1 MTTENRRIPFEPRAV
16 LAALGLALA
25 LLPSAAN
32 AGLLPRLSSTTHTAG
47 LDDVALAVAR
57 DGNGSLFAVGYSSA
71 TGQGKNIWVSRWNES
86 SLTLVS
92 SMTFNGTAN
101 GNDTAQAVAVQPSG
115 EVFVMGVSS
124 KAGQGPSLWMGKFT
138 NSLAF
143 VSSNTFPISINPG
156 IVYKK
161 GLIVAPG
168 GGNLFLAADTTIAG
182 PGENRILLA
191 EVSPSL
197 AIVSSTTFFSGFNSN
212 FGFAVAHDGANLFV
226 AGSVAPAAL
235 TSNNTFV
242 GKFGSSLVF
251 IASAT
256 VAGAG
261 GNSDELRDVAIGSD
275 GNVYV
280 AGYMNNA
287 GVVADLYVARYS
299 PSLAFLNS
307 TSLPGPGTTNAHAN
321 ALALTNDRV
330 YVAGNMQ
337 AAGQGNNAW
346 LGEFDYSLTL
356 RSSSTLNSGGTNFD
370 ELWGVTLDQSN
381 RKAYA
386 VGTVTDPT
394 PKALIAKYKMPGPG
408 NEFLATVVSTAPASV
423 DGTSLDVPVLYA
435 DLIGYPSPAGL
446 GTFTLNLFGDV
457 PSSLFTAAMW
467 RDNGDGSFSPAS
479 DVFVA
484 SVTFQPPGGGLPARA
499 MLNASGEPAVVS
511 ARYHFAVHFNG
522 VPSGRK
528 VQFGF
533 QLGADFGAS
542 PNDLAL
548 PALSDQILVRQRLF
562 ANPSNGVFNYP
573 APSAGAANSG
583 GLDTG
588 IFVQVGQR
596 VHGEIEAGD
605 TWNVPGAVSAD
616 GSAPTGGLN
625 AGFNRGLLVGRI
637 GSGAWFPMG
646 QSSTITATSA
656 GSLYVAPNDTDYTD
670 NSGYVRA
677 SFEVLPSTI
686 SKRWLGGTLG
696 FETSADINQ
705 NWVGGRPSY
714 GENVAFDSSAYDC
727 DWNLSNVSL
736 ASLSVST
743 AYAGTIRLIQ
753 PPYQNSNRLTV
764 DGDAEIRGGLF
775 SVGKASFSQTNSFAV
790 KGRLVVRDT
799 ATIDLSDGRLELGV
813 GAEVRAGALLRASG
827 TSSIWRMIPSQAWY
841 LRVDQATVNV
851 TATSISL
858 DGVDFVDFINATVL
872 SFDNASI
879 TTNLTST
886 SPYVRFTASSP
897 VAYTF
902 NKWDSGSSSRNPG
915 VNAAGVVAGS
925 TIVFNDSVGIAGT
938 SFGSTKTQDPNGV
951 VRWLPDGGG
960 APGSIGG
967 TLSGPAGSYMV
978 MASTSPNGPS
988 STGLGGGGSTT
999 VSPGGY
1005 SVLSLRAP
1013 GTYYLFAYQ
1022 ESGGN
1027 RIPFT
1032 PAGGFGHPGNMI
1044 SEPVFIPSGGTP
1056 GGINITVEDWGEIG
1070 GSFNNQSNQAGPAL
1084 VETWVGQPNLS
1095 ASTRQARGLANPG
1108 YAILTK
1114 ATSPVTV
1121 FAFIDANGSGAWDV
1135 FEASTSVTG
1144 VNVNP
1149 VSQTFVGNFGIFG
1162 GDAAPGGSVTLAT
1175 SAVHRGAV
1183 GSSGVNAMI
1192 RARLTASGG
1201 SAQLSAL
1208 RLTYQGGPLPNPGS
1222 SFSVWADDGDGL
1234 FNMMYDLQ
1242 RGYAPIFTLGPS
1254 TYTVSFWQPAFLPSG
1269 ASKDFFIALDLG
1281 GSALPPGSTAGILI
1295 ESATSFTLSI
1305 GTFSVTPNFP
1315 VQTGALPIMSLVRA
1329 NETATPD
1336 LQGGAGTGSY
1346 FFPGQMISVISTGS
1360 WRTGPS
1366 DSATGPGGA
1375 PGTTGLNTVLPSAN
1389 LGELIGRTQAGA
1401 SYSSPW
1407 VRIGAS
1413 SAPFPS
1419 PGDGELRLAMNDF
1432 VGAYSDNSGEV
1443 LAGFTASG
1451 SSVGAISGQVF
1462 YSTPVAGTLTVTAR
1476 LNGTTPKNSTS
1487 FGVAASSSYPFW
1499 INSLPPGEY
1508 DLAVAHGSN
1517 SNFGVSVQKVQVQ
1530 AGATSYLDATMYQ
1543 SSGGISG
1550 SIVYGG
1556 VLGQGNFSVGVA
1568 TVTDFTGRV
1577 EFFGGTQ
1584 LAAAGPFSFVGL
1596 PSPATYYLVAYRDGD
1611 WNGKPSGPEP
1621 LGYYGSA
1628 GGGLSTLPA
1637 FLAPIYVPSSGTVS
1651 GINVTLQ
1658 DMGSIEGSVTLQGGA
1673 TGTIVVETGRGVP
1686 GSPGYETENR
1696 VIVPIFGVV
1705 PPAGLPYTLHLL
1717 RPATG
1722 YSVFAF
1728 LDKNF
1733 DGQPSAGEEQM
1744 TALSTVSVPSGGR
1757 ARFDFALNV
1766 LAPPAAP
1773 ASFQA
1778 AASAP
1783 SVRFDWN
1790 LVPGA
1795 AGYQLRRADSSV
1807 FTSLGASVSY
1817 YIDALPANTS
1827 SQIRSITAFNGNG
1840 TSAAAA
1846 LSQAVYTLAAI
1857 PGNPVP
1863 DPVGATSAVVSWSG
1877 ANPAGTVY
1885 ELTRS
1890 TVIAGASA
1898 RVYLGSGTS
1907 VSGPLAPASTYFWTV
1922 RALDGNGLFSAFSGA
1937 GSTVTLPATGP
1948 SLSGGLYYGGA
1959 QTAGGRGFVIEA
1971 STSLATF
1978 YPRASSAALP
1988 GALQQPWYLPVPA
2001 GTYFVRAFVD
2011 LDGNGALQP
2020 GADRGVV
2027 GSSVVAGSPVTGVSF
2042 AVSVDTVPPGPP
2054 AGVVAVPGFN
2064 KITLTWVPPTKNANG
2079 TNLID
2084 LAGYAVFRATSPTAP
2099 FASLTPALLST
2110 GTASFVDGLPIP
2122 GIPNI
2127 YVVRAR
2133 DIGGN
2138 SSAPSGAVSAAPS
2151 SGGSI
2156 SGQIRSFSAAA
2167 AGQYRVRLSLSPS
2180 PSAPSVAE
2188 AAVSSYTFTGLAD
2201 RTYYLRAFRDVN
2213 GNGVEDPLTEPAG
2226 TFGGLNQPFPIAII
2240 NGNAVSGA
2248 DATICDRSPLAPPSV
2263 AGSLSAAGCPA
2274 LDKGPGFVTSLYALS
2289 VGGGVAG
2296 SFGVGT
2302 QVNLAVSTET
2312 LFATDLILL
2321 GPDGNIVARDN
2332 RVGGA
2337 NLSTTLNAP
2346 GIYLAELTSFQS
2358 GVFGSFRLNMRLE
2371 GGYAGVIGG
2380 SVTYTGARTGLVYA
2394 QLYNSPSAQSVPILT
2409 STSSAALPLSYS
2421 FPGLPD
2427 GAYYVRGFRDS
2438 NGNGVRDAGDPS
2450 GQYGVAASSALPV
2463 QVAGGQAVGG
2473 PFHVALAD
2481 PAVGVVRGA
2490 ALYEGTVGGALRVEA
2505 GRPACPGCSSIGE
2518 VVVFT
2523 TVAAGSV
2530 YTLPFVP
2537 AATDYVI
2544 RAFVDANGNGRS
2556 DALESSISTFP
2567 ITVFVN
2573 ATSTISLIVQDGG
2586 FGQAG
2591 AAVVVGTVSYSGTA
2605 AGPVIVG
2612 ISRDP
2617 QFRSVDYLLTLPATG
2632 YFERSGLLGDTTYY
2646 MAGFIDSNLNNSP
2659 DEALGEPANAGS
2671 LASYGGA
2678 VSFDN
2683 PPQIFVAA
2691 TGATGVKLNLSDPP
2705 NGSVQGVVRYAGSA
2719 SASNLIVQAYPAAAT
2734 AGFWKPATQVIPRA
2748 VGVSTYAYTL
2758 SYLSAES
2765 YYVNA
2770 FVDSSN
2776 NGWHDFGEPFGSRPP
2791 VAVSSGA
2798 NAFPV
2803 YGANVEIFDPG
2814 SLGPA
2819 LTAGRIR
2826 GEMIYFGTQAGPL
2839 YVRFFNNPD
2848 RLGAPVYTLRVP
2860 ATGLPAAGSGEF
2872 DFDRPNLP
2880 FETYYLD
2887 AFRDPSDSGVYNPAA
2902 HAFGKINQGQ
2912 AVMLTQERPDRYVFG
2927 GTISDPGQGGSV
2939 NAFTGSF
2946 AAPGGARFDG
2956 GATDLGAIVQV
2967 DSTTSYGPQPIV
2979 LGITAQNGG
2988 VEGWGVRYSSTGVL
3002 LSSAVVS
3009 TGDDLTIGQFAI
3021 GPASI
3026 FLPGRIETPG
3036 TNSSTATL
3044 TEYDSAFAPLNYVE
3058 YANYQGLDGV
3068 TYNGGYIYAA
3078 SRYLPTNEVRALKIN
3093 AGTLAVQFSG
3103 AFSNPVSCSGVCYTR
3118 VQGSVLSPDAQTF
3131 VVYGIVNQQGDED
3144 RGLHFLLK
3152 FDTGMNLISS
3162 KDVTSV
3168 GAPASGGVSMA
3179 LDNSGALY
3187 LAFSSDGDTA
3197 RTYKFDVSGA
3207 AIAQTGSAAYGPIK
3221 VHFSEGLGSIK
3232 LDPATGHLFEVWEST
3247 SGAGDYL
3254 LLRYDQSLN
3263 LVGQRTF
3270 DGFDNAHE
3278 DTGLSL
3284 AVYNSSTVFLTGAV
3298 DNGQNLD
3305 WGTVRLN
3312 GNASGAAS
3320 GAGSPVAITTANAV
3334 NFMSGAATYG
3344 GTLVTSGTVRM
3355 SLTPLYAD
3363 VPIRFA
3369 TAPFGGSSPFLFNN
3383 VPTGVYDVRAFVD
3396 PNGNFRPDEGEP
3408 IGASTLYG
3416 IPFTAGFSSQTPAI
3430 PVQMC
3435 DRRQIAFGVDVVQSF
3450 GASDCT
3456 SPDRP
3461 GAPRRLYTF
3470 RGTRGQPVTIAMKAV
3485 GFYDSYLD
3493 LYGPDGDWLEY
3504 DDDRGGDGNALIS
3517 NFVLPEDGVYTIDAG
3532 AYASGSFGQ
3541 FKLSLSG
3548 SAGALG
3554 GISGRV
3560 NYAGSQ
3566 GGAVVVGLFD
3576 SPAFSSSTSAGGL
3589 VLTSTR
3595 AFAFSNLAVGTTYY
3609 LGAFI
3614 DVNANQVPDAGED
3627 GGVFGLEGVPNPIFL
3642 AAGQIASG
3650 IEIGV
3655 VPSTAAAASA
3665 AYVTGAATYAGTRTG
3680 SLVLEFWSSASFT
3693 GHPVASRVIP
3703 TGVGSYDVAVAGGL
3717 PYYVRAFI
3725 DANGDFALQPDEPRG
3740 VYGPAGQGA
3749 EQVYAPAGQTLVGID
3764 LLLKDPGLAASG
3776 AISGEG
3782 TAVLSSTF
3790 AVSGQQATIIVTY
3803 TAGANGISG
3812 GATGG
3817 QVGFTAPPGFPFPY
3831 NSPAGSSVTVTSAFT
3846 TFGPVTYS
3854 GPSAFVKLTGAGLAA
3869 GQTLTMVWSNVYM
3882 ACQVGAA
3889 TVTVSALKTT
3899 AVATDVPQPLLLGS
3913 PSLAVV
3919 AGPARFVQ
3927 LDEPYFSVKQGELSD
3942 VRRLE
3947 TRDQCGSRASVTA
3960 PLTVDLRSTRFN
3972 GTNFV
3977 PDAEVGVTTS
3987 TVLST
3992 AAAVAVNFAV
4002 GESSKAF
4009 YVLAASTGFKN
4020 LELHYNL
4027 IFDTTFYFGVSAMP
4041 ADALTAVSVSTAS
4054 NGVALSS
4061 AAIGLG
4067 LNGQPNQV
4075 FLNFTLGDPN
4085 QPWHVLVSSLP
4096 FKSGETP
4103 AAVWE
4108 RWGYGQP
4115 NKGEIAWDGRYS
4127 PWINGGV
4134 RVPNGLYYVRVEVG
4148 GGGGVKDDTIRLSV
4162 ALPQFAG
4169 RAFDPG
4175 TVPNPPLSGVNLR
4188 VYGPTGYFTATTL
4201 ADGSYVLP
4209 GLGAGAY
4216 RMNVGRPDYVD
4227 GAIDLTLNTAGA
4239 ATAFISR
4246 TAGLLVSSNASG
4258 GLDLFVSRAPRLIVV
4273 PSLDPSV
4280 AAAVTDQW
4288 GSLQIRPSTAAAQQA
4303 STIYGPMR
4311 LRGGTTTF
4319 DDGGQ
4324 WDSATQQFI
4333 AKTLLGFNVPV
4344 GTYTVLADLSGY
4356 SRSTGSAYVGA
4367 DGARLDL
4374 TPFLPKAV
4382 ITGQVGL
4389 GVGNPAPAP
4398 YGLGV
4403 GISAVALSTD
4413 IASSSLSGGT
4423 FIPAGS
4429 TYAVYSISGF
4439 DPGGYILRANTQG
4452 LSAVTTGPIV
4462 VAGTA
4467 TITGMD
4473 FPDFGAGA
4481 SITGT
4486 ITVAAPN
4493 GSRIWVNAWSPG
4505 SFNFGSTQVY
4515 VNGGAAAYA
4524 LPGLDAG
4531 ATYQLYANVDAE
4543 GEYEAVG
4550 GFPRLVVPPATDN
4563 FTLAAAS
4570 GVIDGLIMLRPGT
4583 SDFNNVTLTVL
4594 TIASLRPDDVG
4605 RTFTEVATAL
4615 PNFSCGGLPASNPS
4629 SSPVAGACVGTVSSA
4644 TFRVTGLN
4652 TQTLDVRFLHKTTG
4666 QSSRHPVSAVNGS
4679 TFSVVS
4685 DLRGSTFA
4693 ISGFLV
4699 NQITDTLFNTNAKIL
4714 ANAPYVAPQN
4724 YPAGLSS
4731 TTARVTA
4738 VRQEI
4743 DSYGVAISTVFNPI
4757 SSRVGFLD
4765 ASGAF
4770 TIPNCPNGVYVVRT
4784 TDLRSCSTCAVI
4796 APSVG
4801 RTVTVS
4807 GADVS
4812 SVTLTVSNGYNVS
4825 GTISLDGGLL
4835 DARVFELRVLNK
4847 RQEVVRSTV
4856 AYLGD
4861 LSLGAMSGS
4870 VDYAFTNLP
4879 AGEFYTLTVRGQ
4891 LFPIKYVGRP
4901 LKFPDPALSPS
4912 GLQSNLTAQ
4921 NVTMQRAAYITGR
4934 LKDGG
4939 TGELISASNAGWLA
4953 PNFAIAATANPWT
4966 EGGYVVAP
4974 SSINNRPI
4982 EGDGYFRVGPLVPD
4996 VSYDLRLAQATW
5008 DPNFLAAGSQNYAP
5022 VTISGLKPTPGE
5034 IRDIGIVSLGQGQS
5048 ITGVVRSTTTGLPL
5062 ANIKVTARPSFGS
5075 EEDLVVQTFSNQLGA
5090 YSLWVSSAVSNQY
5103 NLVAAPRDGNQASD
5117 GLYYGKVE
5125 LTNLNLQTQTSANFL
5140 LTPLSVVVTGQVV
5153 VADAA
5158 TGGALSYPF
5167 GDKRGFPAAA
5177 INLQPVG
5184 VVPENPLGD
5193 IEATTV
5199 EGGLFSIPGL
5209 STGVYKLHATSLG
5222 YAVYNATVSVIG
5234 SSFSIFTGSNT
5245 AVNPITL
5252 TRGATATG
5260 RILKSDGTSP
5270 NSSEVVGVAAANFGA
5285 GEFVVG
5291 SVETDAVAKT
5301 VNAYTISGF
5310 KPGIS
5315 YDIVLLSGSNGQEV
5329 SFPAEGAGVVFT
5341 ASESTT
5347 TKTINL
5353 TYKPAALDCLGTA
5366 KALDA
5371 ARSRFLVQVDC
5382 LKPLRQQ
5389 TAADDDLSTIL
5400 TLSTFTAAGAA
5411 LVSPNGAGVLNNP
5424 SNSTN
5429 RRLLT
5434 ATYTLAPLETRFS
5447 IRIRAYAA
5455 EVDPTTGDNFA
5466 IDKVFDFYAGLD
5478 SSADGRA
5485 TNINGGKV
5493 GMKPSAQDELLG
5505 LDERSGIDLP
5515 PGAFGEGSD
5524 SLADSGVVANPTTTV
5539 NVSMTKGRDQALA
5552 KALSVATLGYA
5563 PAALQVA
5570 DVPSAFPAEMWA
5582 AMSTYRTQAS
5592 TTQIGG
5598 ANPISAFYSIFLPAG
5613 IRHQL
5618 KQRADLT
5625 LSYNLAAS
5633 TSTTDDKIQV
5643 YFYNAVLGRFV
5654 PETVNRRL
5662 DTVNKTIT
5670 VSVDHFSTF
5679 VVLDST
5685 PVATSTV
5692 SFGGADIAVANFP
5705 NPADC
5710 ITHSNIARNS
5720 TLFGS
5725 GGVHAPFT
5733 GTMIRTSIPLSGTPQ
5748 DLKINIYTV
5757 TGEKI
5762 RTIEQGQVPAGQ
5774 TYYTP
5779 WNCTNDNGQTIASGV
5794 YIGEAIHGGRRKFFK
5809 IAIIK
5814 GSGL

>member
-1 MTTENRRIPFEPRAV
+1 VTTENSRTSSKPRAF

-32 AGLLPRLSSTTHTAG
+32 AAPIPLVSSTTLSSG
-47 LDDVALAVAR
+47 FDDQARAVAR
-57 DGNGSLFAVGYSSA
+57 DGAGSLIVVGFSSA
-71 TGQGKNIWVSRWNES
+71 PGQGKDIWVSRWNES
-86 SLTLVS
+86 SMTVIS
-92 SMTFNGTAN
+92 SRTFNGT
-101 GNDTAQAVAVQPSG
+101 GNSHDVAQGVAVAPSG
-115 EVFVMGVSS
+115 EIFVTGFSS
-124 KAGQGPSLWMGKFT
+124 KTGLGSVLWLGKFT
-138 NSLAF
+138 NSMVFVSSVNYPIPMATNALEPTSIVVAPGGNLFLIKSSTGTGPTQITLAQFTPSLAF
-143 VSSNTFPISINPG
+143 VSSATYFNGYDQNYGF
-156 IVYKK
+156 
-161 GLIVAPG
+161 GLTVDQVGSLYVSGSVPPAPLTTGDIWIAKFNSGLVLVAS
-168 GGNLFLAADTTIAG
+168 TTVAG
-182 PGENRILLA
+182 PG
-191 EVSPSL
+191 
-197 AIVSSTTFFSGFNSN
+197 GN
-212 FGFAVAHDGANLFV
+212 FDQGR
-226 AGSVAPAAL
+226 SV
-235 TSNNTFV
+235 T
-242 GKFGSSLVF
+242 
-251 IASAT
+251 
-256 VAGAG
+256 
-261 GNSDELRDVAIGSD
+261 IGID

-280 AGYMNNA
+280 AGTINNA
-287 GVVADLYVARYS
+287 GGIVDLWVGKYS
-299 PSLAFLNS
+299 PGLVPLNS
-307 TSLPGPGTTNAHAN
+307 ASFPSP
-321 ALALTNDRV
+321 
-330 YVAGNMQ
+330 VAGN
-337 AAGQGNNAW
+337 ATGNAIVATFNRLYTAGQVAVSGQGANAW
-346 LGEFDYSLTL
+346 ITELDYSLNLMSSGTL
-356 RSSSTLNSGGTNFD
+356 TSPGAAYDENWGLAVDTRTGNAYTVGQTALGVPQILVAKYHLPDTGLNNV
-370 ELWGVTLDQSN
+370 EVTL
-381 RKAYA
+381 
-386 VGTVTDPT
+386 
-394 PKALIAKYKMPGPG
+394 
-408 NEFLATVVSTAPASV
+408 VSTAPASV
-423 DGTSLDVPVLYA
+423 DGSASYVPVLYA
-435 DLIGYPSPAGL
+435 DMTSYLGDTSM

-457 PSSLFTAAMW
+457 PSSQLSATMW
-467 RDNGDGSFSPAS
+467 RDNGDGSFNQGS
-479 DVFVA
+479 DSFVGA
-484 SVTFQPPGGGLPARA
+484 NSFVPPGGGLPARA
-499 MLNASGEPAVVS
+499 MLNAGGEPALSTATRRYWFVVNLS
-511 ARYHFAVHFNG
+511 S

-528 VQFGF
+528 LQFGF
-533 QLGADFGAS
+533 QLFADFAAT
-542 PNDLAL
+542 PNNLQL
-548 PALSDQILVRQRLF
+548 PFYSSQMLVRQRIF
-562 ANPSNGVFNYP
+562 ANPSNGVQNYP
-573 APSAGAANSG
+573 TPAAGSTSSG

-588 IFVQVGQR
+588 IFVQAGQR
-596 VHGEIEAGD
+596 VHSETAPGD
-605 TWNVPGAVSAD
+605 TWSFPTPMTAS

-625 AGFNRGLLVGRI
+625 AGFNQGLLVGRV
-637 GSGAWFPMG
+637 GAGAWFPIG
-646 QSSTITATSA
+646 LASTITATSN
-656 GSLYVAPNDTDYTD
+656 GTLYVAPNDTSYGD
-670 NSGYVRA
+670 NSGFVRA
-677 SFEVLPSTI
+677 TFEILPSTTPKI
-686 SKRWLGGTLG
+686 WLGGTLG
-696 FETSADINQ
+696 FEAAADIAQ
-705 NWVGGRPSY
+705 NWAGGRPFS
-714 GENVAFDSSAYDC
+714 GESVVFDSSAYDC
-727 DWNLSNVSL
+727 DWNLPNVAL
-736 ASLSVST
+736 TSLSVST
-743 AYAGTIRLIQ
+743 AYTKTIRLIP
-753 PPYQNSNRLTV
+753 PPYQNSNRLMV
-764 DGDAEIRGGLF
+764 DNDATIRGGQF
-775 SVGKASFSQTNSFAV
+775 IVGKASAAQTNSFAV

-799 ATIDLSDGRLELGV
+799 ATFDMSDGRVELGV
-813 GAEVRAGALLRASG
+813 GAEIRAGALLRAAG
-827 TSSIWRMIPSQAWY
+827 MAQVWRSVPSLPYY
-841 LRVDQATVNV
+841 LRVHQATVNV
-851 TATSISL
+851 TAYPFTL
-858 DGVDFVDFINATVL
+858 DGIDYVDLVDATVL
-872 SFDNASI
+872 AFDNASFMSSYA
-879 TTNLTST
+879 ST
-886 SPYVRFTASSP
+886 SPYVTLSAASP
-897 VAYTF
+897 VAWTF
-902 NKWDSGSSSRNPG
+902 NKWDSGSNPRNPG
-915 VNAAGVVAGS
+915 VGASGVVAGS
-925 TIVFNDSVGIAGT
+925 TVIFNDSTGNAGT
-938 SFGSTKTQDPNGV
+938 SFGSPKTQDPNGV
-951 VRWLPDGGG
+951 VRWIPDGGG
-960 APGSIGG
+960 APGTIGG
-967 TLSGPAGSYMV
+967 TLSGPGGSYTV
-978 MASTSPNGPS
+978 IASTSPDGPA
-988 STGLGGGGSTT
+988 STGLGGGGSALF
-999 VSPGGY
+999 SPGAYGIT
-1005 SVLSLRAP
+1005 SLRAP

-1022 ESGGN
+1022 ETGG
-1027 RIPFT
+1027 IQTAFT
-1032 PAGGFGHPGNMI
+1032 PAGGFGHPGMMR
-1044 SEPVFIPSGGTP
+1044 SEPVFLPPGGAPS
-1056 GGINITVEDWGEIG
+1056 GINITVDGWGQVY
-1070 GSFNNQSNQAGPAL
+1070 GSFNNSSNQAGPIL
-1084 VETWVGQPNLS
+1084 LETWLGAPNVS
-1095 ASTRQARGLANPG
+1095 ASSRQAHGMANPG
-1108 YAILTK
+1108 YSILTPS
-1114 ATSPVTV
+1114 TNPVSV
-1121 FAFIDANGSGAWDV
+1121 FAFVDANASGAWDV
-1135 FEASTSVTG
+1135 FEASITIPG
-1144 VNVNP
+1144 VNVSSVTP
-1149 VSQTFVGNFGIFG
+1149 TFVGNYGIVG
-1162 GDAAPGGSVTLAT
+1162 GDAAPGGDVTLST
-1175 SAVHRGAV
+1175 LAVHPGAV
-1183 GSSGVNAMI
+1183 GSMGTNPMI

-1201 SAQLSAL
+1201 AAQFSAL
-1208 RLTYQGGPLPNPGS
+1208 RATFQGGPLPSGGGV
-1222 SFSVWADDGDGL
+1222 SVYSDDGDGI
-1234 FNMMYDLQ
+1234 FNMMYDMP
-1242 RGYAPIFTLGPS
+1242 RGYASIFAFGPS
-1254 TYTVSFWQPAFLPSG
+1254 TVTVSFYQPAFLPAG
-1269 ASKDFFIALDLG
+1269 VPKDFFITLDLG
-1281 GSALPPGSTAGILI
+1281 GGQLGPGATAGILI
-1295 ESATSFTLSI
+1295 EAATSFTLSM
-1305 GTFSVTPNFP
+1305 GTFSVTPSFP
-1315 VQTGALPIMSLVRA
+1315 VQTGALPVLSAVRA
-1329 NETATPD
+1329 YDTATSD
-1336 LQGGAGTGSY
+1336 LQGGSPTGAY
-1346 FFPGQMISVISTGS
+1346 FFPGQMVSVISTGS
-1360 WRTGPS
+1360 WRTGPA
-1366 DSATGPGGA
+1366 DAPTGPGGA

-1389 LGELIGRTQAGA
+1389 LGELIGRVSPGGT
-1401 SYSSPW
+1401 YSSPW

-1419 PGDGELRLAMNDF
+1419 PGDGELRLAINDF
-1432 VGAYSDNSGEV
+1432 VGAYYDNSGTV
-1443 LAGFTASG
+1443 LAGFAASG

-1462 YSTPVAGTLTVTAR
+1462 YSTPIAGTLTVTAR
-1476 LNGTTPKNSTS
+1476 LYGTTPMQS
-1487 FGVAASSSYPFW
+1487 ASYGIASATATPFW
-1499 INSLPPGEY
+1499 INGLVPGSY
-1508 DLAVAHGSN
+1508 DLAVTN
-1517 SNFGVSVQKVQVQ
+1517 SGAPTDFGRSGQMIQVQ
-1530 AGATSYLDATMYQ
+1530 AGATSYLNATMYQ

-1550 SIVYGG
+1550 SIVYTG
-1556 VLGQGNFSVGVA
+1556 VLGQGEFHVGVA
-1568 TVTDFTGRV
+1568 TVTDFTGEV
-1577 EFFGGTQ
+1577 TFFGGYENP
-1584 LAAAGPFSFVGL
+1584 AVGPFSFTGL
-1596 PSPATYYLVAYRDGD
+1596 PSPATYYLVSYRDGD
-1611 WNGKPSGPEP
+1611 GNDKPSGPEP
-1621 LGYYGSA
+1621 LGYHGSA
-1628 GGGLSTLPA
+1628 GGSLSTLPA
-1637 FLAPIYVPSSGTVS
+1637 YLYPIYVPGSGTIS

-1658 DMGSIEGSVTLQGGA
+1658 DTGAIDGSVTLSPGA
-1673 TGTIVVETGRGVP
+1673 TGTVVIETGKGVP
-1686 GSPGYETENR
+1686 GSAGYVTENR
-1696 VIVPIFGVV
+1696 LVVPIFGSA
-1705 PPAGLPYTLHLL
+1705 PPGGLPYSLGLL

-1733 DGQPSAGEEQM
+1733 DGQPSAGEEQ
-1744 TALSTVSVPSGGR
+1744 TSVVSVVSVPSGGR
-1757 ARFDFALNV
+1757 ARLDFSLNALS
-1766 LAPPAAP
+1766 APAAP
-1773 ASFQA
+1773 ASFVP
-1778 AASAP
+1778 SATTTE
-1783 SVRFDWN
+1783 VIFDWN

-1795 AGYQLRRADSSV
+1795 TGYQLRRANGSV
-1807 FTSLGASVSY
+1807 FVSLGAGASQYV
-1817 YIDALPANTS
+1817 DALPSNTS
-1827 SQIRSITAFNGNG
+1827 SQIRSITASNGNG
-1840 TSAAAA
+1840 TSTTTFAAQI
-1846 LSQAVYTLAAI
+1846 SYTLAAI

-1863 DPVGATSAVVSWSG
+1863 DPVTATNALVSWSG

-1885 ELTRS
+1885 ELMRS
-1890 TVIAGASA
+1890 TVLAGAAA
-1898 RVYLGSGTS
+1898 RVYLGSGTAA
-1907 VSGPLAPASTYFWTV
+1907 SGPLAPASTYFWTV
-1922 RALDGNGLFSAFSGA
+1922 RALNGSGLFSGFSGA
-1937 GSTVTLPATGP
+1937 GSTVTLPASGP
-1948 SLSGGLYYGGA
+1948 SLSGVLTYAGA
-1959 QTAGGRGFVIEA
+1959 QTTGGRGFVIEA
-1971 STSLATF
+1971 STSSTTF
-1978 YPRASSAALP
+1978 YPRASSEALP
-1988 GALQQPWYLPVPA
+1988 GAVQQPWFLPVPA

-2011 LDGNGALQP
+2011 LNGSGALQP
-2020 GADRGVV
+2020 GADRGLSGSNVV
-2027 GSSVVAGSPVTGVSF
+2027 VGSPVTGVNFS
-2042 AVSVDTVPPGPP
+2042 VVVDTVPPGPP

-2064 KITLTWVPPTKNANG
+2064 KVTLSWVAPTKNANG
-2079 TNLID
+2079 TNLLD

-2099 FASLTPALLST
+2099 FVSLTPALLST
-2110 GTASFVDGLPIP
+2110 GTVSFVDNFPIP
-2122 GIPNI
+2122 GLINI
-2127 YVVRAR
+2127 YVIRAR

-2138 SSAPSGAVSAAPS
+2138 SSAPSGAVPAVPS

-2156 SGQIRSFSAAA
+2156 SGQIRSFSVAS
-2167 AGQYRVRLSLSPS
+2167 AGQYRVRLSTMPGG
-2180 PSAPSVAE
+2180 SAPSVAE
-2188 AAVSSYTFTGLAD
+2188 AAVTSYTFTGLSD
-2201 RTYYLRAFRDVN
+2201 RTYYLRAFRDTN
-2213 GNGVEDPLTEPAG
+2213 NNGVEDSLTEPAG
-2226 TFGGLNQPFPIAII
+2226 TFGGLNQPFPISII

-2248 DATICDRSPLAPPSV
+2248 DATICDRSPLYPPSV
-2263 AGSLSAAGCPA
+2263 SGTLAAAGCPA

-2289 VGGGVAG
+2289 VGGGAAG

-2312 LFATDLILL
+2312 YFATDLILL

-2346 GIYLAELTSFQS
+2346 GIYLAELTSFQA
-2358 GVFGSFRLNMRLE
+2358 GVVGSFTLNMRLE
-2371 GGYAGVIGG
+2371 GGYAGVIAG
-2380 SVTYTGARTGLVYA
+2380 SVTYTGARPGLVYT

-2409 STSSAALPLSYS
+2409 STSNAALPLAYS

-2427 GAYYVRGFRDS
+2427 GSYYVRGFRDS
-2438 NGNGVRDAGDPS
+2438 NANGVRDAGDPS
-2450 GQYGVAASSALPV
+2450 GQYGVSSSSPLPV
-2463 QVAGGQAVGG
+2463 QVLGGQAYGA
-2473 PFHVALAD
+2473 PFNLALAD

-2490 ALYEGTVGGALRVEA
+2490 ALYDGTVAGVLRVEA
-2505 GRPACPGCSSIGE
+2505 GRPSCPMCSSIGE
-2518 VVVFT
+2518 VVAFT

-2530 YTLPFVP
+2530 YTLPFLP
-2537 AATDYVI
+2537 SATDYVI

-2573 ATSTISLIVQDGG
+2573 GTSTISLIVQDGG
-2586 FGQAG
+2586 FGAAG
-2591 AAVVVGTVSYSGTA
+2591 TAIVVGTVSYSGSA
-2605 AGPVIVG
+2605 AGPVIIG
-2612 ISRDP
+2612 LSRDF

-2632 YFERSGLLGDTTYY
+2632 YFEHSGLQGDTTYY
-2646 MAGFIDSNLNNSP
+2646 MAGFVDSNLNNSP
-2659 DEALGEPANAGS
+2659 DEALGEPMAAGS
-2671 LASYGGA
+2671 EQAFGGT
-2678 VSFDN
+2678 VFFDN
-2683 PPQIFVAA
+2683 PPPIFVAA
-2691 TGATGVKLNLSDPP
+2691 TGATAVKLNLADPP

-2719 SASNLIVQAYPAAAT
+2719 SAPNLLVRASPSGQ
-2734 AGFWKPATQVIPRA
+2734 AGFWKPVTQVIPRA
-2748 VGVSTYAYTL
+2748 VGVSTYAFAL
-2758 SYLSAES
+2758 SFLEAKD
-2765 YYVNA
+2765 YYIDA
-2770 FVDSSN
+2770 FVDLSG
-2776 NGWHDFGEPFGSRPP
+2776 NGYHEAGEPFGSRPP
-2791 VAVSSGA
+2791 VSVSSGA
-2798 NAFPV
+2798 TAYPA
-2803 YGANVEIFDPG
+2803 YGMNVEIFDPG

-2826 GEMIYFGTQAGPL
+2826 GEMVYLGTMAGPM

-2848 RLGAPVYTLRVP
+2848 RLGAPLYTVRVP
-2860 ATGLPAAGSGEF
+2860 ATGLPTAGSGEF

-2880 FETYYLD
+2880 FGEYYLD

-2902 HAFGKINQGQ
+2902 HAFGVLNQGF
-2912 AVMLTQERPDRYVFG
+2912 AVTVAQSQPERHIFG
-2927 GTISDPGQGGSV
+2927 GMITDPGQGGSV

-2956 GATDLGAIVQV
+2956 GATDLAAIVQI
-2967 DSTTSYGPQPIV
+2967 DSAAANGPQPIV
-2979 LGITAQNGG
+2979 IGITAQNGG

-3002 LSSAVVS
+3002 LSSAAI
-3009 TGDDLTIGQFAI
+3009 TFGDLAI
-3021 GPASI
+3021 NSVAVGPSSI
-3026 FLPGRIETPG
+3026 FIPGRIEMSG
-3036 TNSSTATL
+3036 TNSATGTL
-3044 TEYDSAFAPLNYVE
+3044 TEYDASFQPLNYVE
-3058 YANYQGLDGV
+3058 HANYQGLDGLS
-3068 TYNGGYIYAA
+3068 YGNAALYAA
-3078 SRYLPTNEVRALKIN
+3078 SRHITTNQIRALKFN
-3093 AGTLAVQFSG
+3093 PATLGITATGSFTNPG
-3103 AFSNPVSCSGVCYTR
+3103 ACQNCYSQ
-3118 VQGSVLSPDAQTF
+3118 VVDAVLSPNGLTY
-3131 VVYGIVNQQGDED
+3131 VVYAAVNKLSDDD

-3152 FDTGMNLISS
+3152 FDSGLNLLAT
-3162 KDVTSV
+3162 KDVTSL
-3168 GAPASGGVSMA
+3168 GAPSGDGVTMTLSDA
-3179 LDNSGALY
+3179 GDLY
-3187 LAFSSDGDTA
+3187 LAFAADGTTA
-3197 RTYKFDVSGA
+3197 RTYKYDVSGA
-3207 AIAQTGSAAYGPIK
+3207 AIAQTGSAAYGPIQ
-3221 VHFSEGLGSIK
+3221 VHFSGGMGNIG
-3232 LDPATGHLFEVWEST
+3232 LDPASGHLFEVWEST
-3247 SGAGDYL
+3247 TGAGDYL
-3254 LLRYDQSLN
+3254 LLRYDPSLN
-3263 LVGQRTF
+3263 LIGQSSF
-3270 DGFDNAHE
+3270 DGFNGTLE
-3278 DTGLSL
+3278 DTGFSLS
-3284 AVYNSSTVFLTGAV
+3284 VYNSSTVFVTGAV
-3298 DNGQNLD
+3298 NNGQNLD

-3312 GNASGAAS
+3312 GNASVAAS
-3320 GAGSPVAITTANAV
+3320 GAGAPVVITTSNAV
-3334 NFMSGAATYG
+3334 NYISGTVSYG
-3344 GTLVTSGTVRM
+3344 GSLVTSGTVRM
-3355 SLTPLYAD
+3355 TLTPLYTD

-3369 TAPFGGSSPFLFNN
+3369 TAPFSGSSAFLFNN
-3383 VPTGVYDVRAFVD
+3383 IPDGIYDVRAFVD

-3416 IPFTAGFSSQTPAI
+3416 LEFYAQTGSQVLADA
-3430 PVQMC
+3430 VQLC
-3435 DRRQIAFGVDVVQSF
+3435 DRRQISFDVDVVQSF
-3450 GASDCT
+3450 GAADCT

-3470 RGTRGQPVTIAMKAV
+3470 RGTRGQPVTIALKAV

-3493 LYGPDGDWLEY
+3493 LYGPDGDWIEY
-3504 DDDRGGDGNALIS
+3504 DDDGGGGGDALIT

-3532 AYASGSFGQ
+3532 AYASGSLGQ

-3554 GISGRV
+3554 GISGSV

-3576 SPAFSSSTSAGGL
+3576 SPSFSSSTSAGGL

-3595 AFAFSNLAVGTTYY
+3595 SFSFNNLRVGTTYY

-3627 GGVFGLEGVPNPIFL
+3627 GGVFGLGGVPNPIFL
-3642 AAGQIASG
+3642 AAGQFASG
-3650 IEIGV
+3650 IEIGI
-3655 VPSTAAAASA
+3655 VPSTTAAASA

-3680 SLVLEFWSSASFT
+3680 SLVLEFWSSASFA
-3693 GHPVASRVIP
+3693 GHPVASRVVP
-3703 TGVGSYDVAVAGGL
+3703 TGVGPYDVAVAGGL

-3749 EQVYAPAGQTLVGID
+3749 EQVFAPAGQTLVGID
-3764 LLLKDPGLAASG
+3764 VLLKDPGLTASG

-3790 AVSGQQATIIVTY
+3790 VVSGQQATIIVTY

-3817 QVGFTAPPGFPFPY
+3817 QIGFTVPPGFPFPY
-3831 NSPAGSSVTVTSAFT
+3831 DAMPGSVTVKSAFT

-3869 GQTLTMVWSNVYM
+3869 GQTLTMEWSNAWM
-3882 ACQVGAA
+3882 SCQVGAA
-3889 TVTVSALKTT
+3889 TVTVSSLKTT
-3899 AVATDVPQPLLLGS
+3899 AVVTDLPQPLLLGS
-3913 PSLAVV
+3913 PALAVV
-3919 AGPARFVQ
+3919 PGDARFVQ
-3927 LDEPYFSVKQGELSD
+3927 LDAPYFSVKQGELSD

-3947 TRDQCGSRASVTA
+3947 TRDMCGSRAPVTA
-3960 PLTVDLRSTRFN
+3960 PLVVDLRSARFN
-3972 GTNFV
+3972 GSAFV
-3977 PDAEVGVTTS
+3977 PDAEVGVATS
-3987 TVLST
+3987 PALST
-3992 AAAVAVNFAV
+3992 GTEVAVSFAV
-4002 GESSKAF
+4002 GESSKSF
-4009 YVLAASTGFKN
+4009 YVLAASTGFKS

-4027 IFDTTFYFGVSAMP
+4027 TYDTTFYFGVSAMP

-4067 LNGQPNQV
+4067 SNGQPNQV
-4075 FLNFTLGDPN
+4075 FLNFSLGDPN
-4085 QPWHVLVSSLP
+4085 QPWHVIVSSLP
-4096 FKSGETP
+4096 FKSGEMP

-4115 NKGEIAWDGRYS
+4115 SKGEIAWDGRYS

-4175 TVPNPPLSGVNLR
+4175 TVPNPPLSGVGIR
-4188 VYGPTGYFTATTL
+4188 VYGPAGYYTATTL

-4216 RMNVGRPDYVD
+4216 RMNVGRPDFVD
-4227 GAIDLTLNTAGA
+4227 GAIDMTLNTAGA
-4239 ATAFISR
+4239 ATSFISR
-4246 TAGLLVSSNASG
+4246 TAGLLVSSNATG

-4280 AAAVTDQW
+4280 AAAANDQW

-4324 WDSATQQFI
+4324 WDSATQQFV

-4344 GTYTVLADLSGY
+4344 GTYTVLADLNGY
-4356 SRSTGSAYVGA
+4356 SRSTGSVYVGS

-4413 IASSSLSGGT
+4413 IASSNLSGGT

-4462 VAGTA
+4462 VSGTA

-4473 FPDFGAGA
+4473 FPNFGAGA

-4486 ITVAAPN
+4486 ISVVAPN

-4515 VNGGAAAYA
+4515 VNANAASYA

-4531 ATYQLYANVDAE
+4531 ATYQLYANIDGQ

-4550 GFPRLVVPPATDN
+4550 GFPRLVVPPAVDN

-4570 GVIDGLIMLRPGT
+4570 GVISGTIMLRPGST
-4583 SDFNNVTLTVL
+4583 DFTNVTLTVL

-4605 RTFTEVATAL
+4605 RTFVEVSTSL
-4615 PNFSCGGLPASNPS
+4615 PNFLCADGSSGATGYCPA
-4629 SSPVAGACVGTVSSA
+4629 GVSSA

-4652 TQTLDVRFLHKTTG
+4652 TQTLDIRFLHSTTG

-4679 TFSVVS
+4679 TFTVVS
-4685 DLRGSTFA
+4685 DLRASTYS

-4699 NQITDTLFNTNAKIL
+4699 NQITDTTFNTNAKIV
-4714 ANAPYVAPQN
+4714 ANAPNLVPQG
-4724 YPAGLSS
+4724 YPAGLSA

-4743 DSYGVAISTVFNPI
+4743 DTYGVAISTIFNPI

-4765 ASGAF
+4765 VSGAF
-4770 TIPNCPNGVYVVRT
+4770 TIPNIPNGVYIVRT
-4784 TDLRSCSTCAVI
+4784 TDLRSCSTCAII

-4835 DARVFELRVLNK
+4835 DARIFELRILNK

-4939 TGELISASNAGWLA
+4939 TGELIAASNAGWLA
-4953 PNFAIAATANPWT
+4953 PNFAITATANPWT

-5008 DPNFLAAGSQNYAP
+5008 DPNFLASGSQNYAP

-5062 ANIKVTARPSFGS
+5062 ANIKVTARPSFGT
-5075 EEDLVVQTFSNQLGA
+5075 EEGLLVQTFSNQLGA
-5090 YSLWVSSAVSNQY
+5090 YSLWVSSAVSNQF
-5103 NLVAAPRDGNQASD
+5103 NLVAAPRDGSQASD
-5117 GLYYGKVE
+5117 GRYYGTVE
-5125 LTNLNLQTQTSANFL
+5125 VTNLNLQTQTSANFL
-5140 LTPLSVVVTGQVV
+5140 LTPLSVVVTGQIV

-5177 INLQPVG
+5177 LNLHPVG
-5184 VVPENPLGD
+5184 VVPSNPLGD

-5209 STGVYKLHATSLG
+5209 STGVYNLHATSLG

-5245 AVNPITL
+5245 PVSPITL
-5252 TRGATATG
+5252 ARGATATG

-5270 NSSEVVGVAAANFGA
+5270 NSSEVIGVAAANFGA

-5310 KPGIS
+5310 KPGIA
-5315 YDIVLLSGSNGQEV
+5315 YNIVLLSGSNGQEV
-5329 SFPAEGAGVVFT
+5329 SFPTEGAGVVFT
-5341 ASESTT
+5341 AGESTT

-5382 LKPLRQQ
+5382 LKPLRQA

-5411 LVSPNGAGVLNNP
+5411 LASPNGTGVLNNP

-5493 GMKPSAQDELLG
+5493 GMKPSAQDEELG

-5539 NVSMTKGRDQALA
+5539 NISMTKGRDQTLA
-5552 KALSVATLGYA
+5552 KALSLATRGYA
-5563 PAALQVA
+5563 PAALEVS

-5618 KQRADLT
+5618 KERADLT
-5625 LSYNLAAS
+5625 LSYNLATS
-5633 TSTTDDKIQV
+5633 TSTTDDKIQI

-5654 PETVNRRL
+5654 PETTNRRL
-5662 DTVNKTIT
+5662 DTVNKTVT

-5705 NPADC
+5705 NPSDC
-5710 ITHSNIARNS
+5710 ITHSNIVRNS

-5779 WNCTNDNGQTIASGV
+5779 WNCTNDNGATVASGV
-5794 YIGEAIHGGRRKFFK
+5794 YIGEVIHGGRRKFFK

>member
-1 MTTENRRIPFEPRAV
+1 MTFV
-16 LAALGLALA
+16 S
-25 LLPSAAN
+25 SAT
-32 AGLLPRLSSTTHTAG
+32 LSGG
-47 LDDVALAVAR
+47 LDDQATAIAR
-57 DGNGSLFAVGYSSA
+57 GANGSLYVVGYSSQ
-71 TGQGKNIWVSRWNES
+71 TGQGKNIWVSRWSES
-86 SLTLVS
+86 ALAVIS
-92 SMTFNGTAN
+92 SVTFNGSAN
-101 GNDTAQAVAVQPSG
+101 GNDAAQAVAVAPSG
-115 EVFVMGVSS
+115 DVFVMGISS
-124 KAGQGPSLWMGKFT
+124 ASGQGPSLWLGRFT
-138 NSLAF
+138 ASLAF
-143 VSSNTFPISINPG
+143 VSSTTLPIFINNSPT
-156 IVYKK
+156 YRKS
-161 GLIVAPG
+161 LLVAPN
-168 GGNLFLAADTTIAG
+168 GNLILASDVAM
-182 PGENRILLA
+182 PGSGQNRILLA
-191 EVSPSL
+191 EVSPAL
-197 AIVSSTTFFSGFNSN
+197 AVVSSTTFFNGFNGN
-212 FGFAVAHDGANLFV
+212 FGWSVARDQAGALYV
-226 AGSVAPAAL
+226 AGSVAPLAL
-235 TSNNTFV
+235 TSPDIWV
-242 GKFGSSLVF
+242 GKFGANLTF
-251 IASAT
+251 ITSAT

-261 GNSDELRDVAIGSD
+261 GNTDEVRDIAVGAD

-280 AGYMNNA
+280 SGFINNGG
-287 GVVADLYVARYS
+287 GVVDHWLGKYYPDLTLAASQSTPAQATFNAYAD
-299 PSLAFLNS
+299 SLV
-307 TSLPGPGTTNAHAN
+307 TSLNRIYTVGVVEESGQGGNAWINEYDYSFTMLSSASFTTAGAVNDESWD
-321 ALALTNDRV
+321 LAVDTRTGSA
-330 YVAGNMQ
+330 YVAGMV
-337 AAGQGNNAW
+337 
-346 LGEFDYSLTL
+346 T
-356 RSSSTLNSGGTNFD
+356 SGFPRI
-370 ELWGVTLDQSN
+370 WV
-381 RKAYA
+381 
-386 VGTVTDPT
+386 
-394 PKALIAKYKMPGPG
+394 AKYHLPDNGF
-408 NEFLATVVSTAPASV
+408 NNVEVTAVSTAPASV
-423 DGTSLDVPVLYA
+423 DGSASYVPVIYA
-435 DLIGYPSPAGL
+435 DLTSLPGPTSM
-446 GTFTLNLFGDV
+446 GTFTLNLYGDV
-457 PSSLFTAAMW
+457 PSSQFYATMW
-467 RDNGDGSFSPAS
+467 RDNGDGSFNQGNDSFVNSGSFAPPA
-479 DVFVA
+479 A
-484 SVTFQPPGGGLPARA
+484 GLPARA
-499 MLNASGEPAVVS
+499 FLSASGEPSLSTATQRYWFVVNFS
-511 ARYHFAVHFNG
+511 S

-533 QLGADFGAS
+533 QMPADFAAS
-542 PNDLAL
+542 PNNLQF
-548 PALSDQILVRQRLF
+548 PFFSNPVLVRQRVF
-562 ANPSNGVFNYP
+562 ANPSNGVQNYP
-573 APSAGAANSG
+573 TPTAGSSNTG

-588 IFVQVGQR
+588 IYVQSGQR
-596 VHGEIEAGD
+596 VHSETAPGD
-605 TWNVPGAVSAD
+605 AWNVPGSVSAA

-625 AGFNRGLLVGRI
+625 AGFNRGLLVGRV
-637 GSGAWFPMG
+637 GAGAWFPIG
-646 QSSTITATSA
+646 TASTITATSA
-656 GSLYVAPNDTDYTD
+656 GTLFVAPNDTVYSD
-670 NSGYVRA
+670 NSGFVRA
-677 SFEVLPSTI
+677 TFEILPSTTPKI
-686 SKRWLGGTLG
+686 WLGGTLG
-696 FETSADINQ
+696 FETSADIGA
-705 NWVGGRPSY
+705 NWAGGRPFN
-714 GENVAFDSSAYDC
+714 GESAVFDSSAYDC
-727 DWNLSNVSL
+727 DWNLPFVTL
-736 ASLSVST
+736 TSLSVST
-743 AYAGTIRLIQ
+743 AYVKAIRLVS
-753 PPYQNSNRLTV
+753 PPYQYNNRLQV
-764 DGDAEIRGGLF
+764 EGDATIRGGQF
-775 SVGKASFSQTNSFAV
+775 SVGVASAAQTNSFAV

-799 ATIDLSDGRLELGV
+799 ATLDMTNGRLELGV
-813 GAEVRAGALLRASG
+813 GMEVRAGALLRASG
-827 TSSIWRMIPSQAWY
+827 NFQVWRAVPSLPWY

-851 TATSISL
+851 TAWPTNFDGADYIDL
-858 DGVDFVDFINATVL
+858 INPTVLAFDGV
-872 SFDNASI
+872 SF
-879 TTNLTST
+879 TGGFGST
-886 SPYVRFTASSP
+886 SPYVRLAASSP
-897 VAYTF
+897 AAYTF
-902 NKWDSGSSSRNPG
+902 NKWDSGSAPRNPG
-915 VNAAGVVAGS
+915 VVAADVVAGS
-925 TIVFNDSVGIAGT
+925 TIIFNDSVGLAGT
-938 SFGSTKTQDPNGV
+938 SFGSPKTQDPNGV
-951 VRWLPDGGG
+951 VRWIPDGGG
-960 APGSIGG
+960 SPTSISG
-967 TLSGPAGSYMV
+967 TLTGPGGSYTV
-978 MASTSPNGPS
+978 MASTSPTGPS
-988 STGLGGGGSTT
+988 STGLGGGGSILT
-999 VSPGGY
+999 SPGAY
-1005 SVLSLRAP
+1005 SVTSLRAP

-1027 RIPFT
+1027 RVPFT
-1032 PAGGFGHPGNMI
+1032 PTGGFGHDGLFR
-1044 SEPVFIPSGGTP
+1044 SEPVFLPSGVP
-1056 GGINITVEDWGEIG
+1056 VSGIDITAADWGEVG
-1070 GSFNNQSNQAGPAL
+1070 GSFNNQSNQAGPII
-1084 VETWVGQPNLS
+1084 VETWKGQPNLS
-1095 ASTRQARGLANPG
+1095 VSTRQARGMANPG
-1108 YAILTK
+1108 YSILTPSTN
-1114 ATSPVTV
+1114 AVTV
-1121 FAFIDANGSGAWDV
+1121 FAFVDANNSGAWDV
-1135 FEASTSVTG
+1135 FEASTAVTG
-1144 VNVNP
+1144 VTVGN
-1149 VSQTFVGNFGIFG
+1149 VSQTYVGNFSIFG
-1162 GDAAPGGSVTLAT
+1162 GDAAPGGSVTLST
-1175 SAVHRGAV
+1175 QAVHLGAV
-1183 GSSGVNAMI
+1183 GTMVTNPMI
-1192 RARLTASGG
+1192 RARLTASVGA
-1201 SAQLSAL
+1201 AQFSAL
-1208 RLTYQGGPLPNPGS
+1208 RATYQGGPFPTGGGI
-1222 SFSVWADDGDGL
+1222 SVWADDGDGI
-1234 FNMMYDLQ
+1234 FNTMYDMP
-1242 RGYAPIFTLGPS
+1242 RGYGSVFSNGPS
-1254 TYTVSFWQPAFLPSG
+1254 TVTVSFYQPVFLPSG
-1269 ASKDFFIALDLG
+1269 VPKDFFIALELG
-1281 GSALPPGSTAGILI
+1281 GSPLGPGATAGVLI
-1295 ESATSFTLSI
+1295 EAATGFTLSM

-1315 VQTGALPIMSLVRA
+1315 VQTGALPVLTAVRA
-1329 NETATPD
+1329 NDTATPD
-1336 LQGGAGTGSY
+1336 LMGGVNTGAY
-1346 FFPGQMISVISTGS
+1346 LFPGQMVSVTSTGT
-1360 WRTGPS
+1360 WTTGPA
-1366 DSATGPGGA
+1366 DAATGPGGA

-1389 LGELIGRTQAGA
+1389 RGELIGRVQAGA
-1401 SYSSPW
+1401 NYSSPW

-1419 PGDGELRLAMNDF
+1419 PGDGELRLAINDF
-1432 VGAYSDNSGEV
+1432 VGAYYDNQGAI
-1443 LAGFTASG
+1443 LAGFSASG

-1476 LNGTTPKNSTS
+1476 LNGSTPMQSTS
-1487 FGVAASSSYPFW
+1487 FGVASSSSYPFI
-1499 INSLPPGEY
+1499 INNLVPGRY
-1508 DLAVAHGSN
+1508 DLSVTHGSN
-1517 SNFGVSVQKVQVQ
+1517 GDFGRSGQEIQVQ
-1530 AGATSYLDATMYQ
+1530 AGATSYLNAVMYQ
-1543 SSGGISG
+1543 TTGSISG
-1550 SIVYGG
+1550 SIVYTG
-1556 VLGQGNFSVGVA
+1556 VMGQGDFQVGVA
-1568 TVTDFTGRV
+1568 TVTDFTGEV
-1577 EFFGGTQ
+1577 SFFGGYTNP
-1584 LAAAGPFSFVGL
+1584 AVGPYSFGML
-1596 PSPATYYLVAYRDGD
+1596 PAPATYFLVAYRDGD

-1637 FLAPIYVPSSGTVS
+1637 FLTPIFVPGGNVGS
-1651 GINVTLQ
+1651 INVTLQ
-1658 DMGSIEGSVTLQGGA
+1658 DTGAIDGMVTLTPGA
-1673 TGTIVVETGRGVP
+1673 TGTVVIETGRGVP
-1686 GSPGYETENR
+1686 GSAGYATENR
-1696 VIVPIFGVV
+1696 LIVPV
-1705 PPAGLPYTLHLL
+1705 PAGAVTTAGLPYSLGLL

-1744 TALSTVSVPSGGR
+1744 ALVSAVSVPSGGR
-1757 ARFDFALNV
+1757 ARLDFALNT
-1766 LAPPAAP
+1766 LSAPAAP
-1773 ASFQA
+1773 VSLVPTA
-1778 AASAP
+1778 AVG
-1783 SVRFDWN
+1783 SVTFDWN

-1795 AGYQLRRADSSV
+1795 TGYQLRRADNAVLFSLSGA
-1807 FTSLGASVSY
+1807 TSR
-1817 YIDALPANTS
+1817 YIDALPSNTS
-1827 SQIRSITAFNGNG
+1827 SQIRSITASNGNG
-1840 TSAAAA
+1840 TSAATA
-1846 LSQAVYTLAAI
+1846 LAQPAFTLAAI

-1863 DPVGATSAVVSWSG
+1863 DPVTATGALVAWSG

-1885 ELTRS
+1885 EVMRS
-1890 TVIAGASA
+1890 TVFAGSAA
-1898 RVYLGSGTS
+1898 RVHLGTATS
-1907 VSGPLAPASTYFWTV
+1907 VFNPLAPASTYFWTV
-1922 RALDGNGLFSAFSGA
+1922 RALNGNGLFSSFSGA

-1948 SLSGGLYYGGA
+1948 SLSGLLNYAGA
-1959 QTAGGRGFVIEA
+1959 QTAGGRGFVLEA
-1971 STSLATF
+1971 STSSTTF
-1978 YPRASSAALP
+1978 FPRASSAALP
-1988 GALQQPWYLPVPA
+1988 GALQQPWFLPVSA

-2011 LDGNGALQP
+2011 VAGNGVLQP

-2027 GSSVVAGSPVTGVSF
+2027 GSSVVAGSPVTGVNF
-2042 AVSVDTVPPGPP
+2042 TVAVDTVPPGPP

-2064 KITLTWVPPTKNANG
+2064 KVTLSWVPPTRNANG
-2079 TNLID
+2079 TTLVD
-2084 LAGYAVFRATSPTAP
+2084 LAGYAVFRATSPTAA
-2099 FASLTPALLST
+2099 FLSLTPALLSS
-2110 GTASFVDGLPIP
+2110 GTASFVDNFPIP

-2127 YVVRAR
+2127 YVVRSR

-2138 SSAPSGAVSAAPS
+2138 QSSPSGAVSGSPS
-2151 SGGSI
+2151 AGGSI
-2156 SGQIRSFSAAA
+2156 SGQIRSFSVAAG
-2167 AGQYRVRLSLSPS
+2167 GQYRVRLSTMPA

-2188 AAVSSYTFTGLAD
+2188 AALTSYTFTGLAD

-2213 GNGVEDPLTEPAG
+2213 NNGVEDPLTEPAG

-2248 DATICDRSPLAPPSV
+2248 DATICDRSPLQPPAV
-2263 AGSLSAAGCPA
+2263 FGSLTTAGCPA

-2296 SFGVGT
+2296 SLGAGT
-2302 QVNLAVSTET
+2302 QVNLAVSTAT
-2312 LFATDLILL
+2312 TFATDLILL
-2321 GPDGNIVARDN
+2321 GPAGNIVARDN

-2337 NLSTTLNAP
+2337 NLTTTLTAP
-2346 GIYLAELTSFQS
+2346 GIYLAELTSFQV
-2358 GVFGSFRLNMRLE
+2358 GAVGSFGINMRLE
-2371 GGYAGVIGG
+2371 GGFAGVIAG
-2380 SVTYTGARTGLVYA
+2380 SVTYTGLRTGKVYT
-2394 QLYNSPSAQSVPILT
+2394 QLFNSPSPASVAIMT
-2409 STSSAALPLSYS
+2409 STSNAALPLSFG

-2427 GAYYVRGFRDS
+2427 GQYFLRGFRDS
-2438 NGNGVRDAGDPS
+2438 NNNGVRDLGEPS
-2450 GQYGVAASSALPV
+2450 GQYGVSSSSPLPV
-2463 QVAGGQAVGG
+2463 AVVGGQAFGA
-2473 PFHVALAD
+2473 PFTVALAD
-2481 PAVGVVRGA
+2481 PAVGTVRGA
-2490 ALYEGTVGGALRVEA
+2490 ALYEGTVAGALRVEA
-2505 GRPACPGCSSIGE
+2505 GRPSCPMCSSIGE
-2518 VVVFT
+2518 VIAFT
-2523 TVAAGSV
+2523 TVAAGGV
-2530 YTLPFVP
+2530 YTLPFLP
-2537 AATDYVI
+2537 SATDYVI

-2586 FGQAG
+2586 FGAAG
-2591 AAVVVGTVSYSGTA
+2591 TAIMVGTVSYSGTA

-2617 QFRSVDYLLTLPATG
+2617 QFRSVDYLLTLPSTG
-2632 YFERSGLLGDTTYY
+2632 YFEHSGLQGDTTYY

-2659 DEALGEPANAGS
+2659 DQDLGEPANAGS
-2671 LASYGGA
+2671 ESSFGGA

-2683 PPQIFVAA
+2683 PPAIFVAA
-2691 TGATGVKLNLSDPP
+2691 SGATGVKLQLSDPP
-2705 NGSVQGVVRYAGSA
+2705 NGSAQGTVRYAGSA
-2719 SASNLIVQAYPAAAT
+2719 SAPSLIVQAYPAEV
-2734 AGFWKPATQVIPRA
+2734 AGFWKPVTTVVPRA

-2758 SYLSAES
+2758 SFLEGRGYNVS
-2765 YYVNA
+2765 A
-2770 FVDSSN
+2770 FVDAN
-2776 NGWHDFGEPFGSRPP
+2776 GNGWHDFGEPFGSRPP
-2791 VAVSSGA
+2791 VSISSGA
-2798 NAFPV
+2798 GAFPS
-2803 YGANVEIFDPG
+2803 YGVNLEIFDPG
-2814 SLGPA
+2814 ILGA
-2819 LTAGRIR
+2819 NATAGRIH
-2826 GEMIYFGTQAGPL
+2826 GELVYLGTQAGPV
-2839 YVRFFNNPD
+2839 YVRFFNNPE
-2848 RLGAPVYTLRVP
+2848 RLGAPLYTLRVP
-2860 ATGLPAAGSGEF
+2860 ATGLPTPGSGEF
-2872 DFDRPNLP
+2872 DFDKPNLP
-2880 FETYYLD
+2880 FGEYYLD
-2887 AFRDPSDSGVYNPAA
+2887 AFRDPSGSGVYNPAA
-2902 HAFGKINQGQ
+2902 HAFGVLNQGMPVSVSQ
-2912 AVMLTQERPDRYVFG
+2912 QQPDRSVFG
-2927 GTISDPGQGGSV
+2927 GSITDPGQGGSV

-2956 GATDLGAIVQV
+2956 GATDLGAIVAV
-2967 DSTTSYGPQPIV
+2967 DSAVANGPQPV
-2979 LGITAQNGG
+2979 LLGVTAQNGG
-2988 VEGWGVRYSSTGVL
+2988 VEAWGVRYSSTGVF
-3002 LSSAVVS
+3002 LSSAVV
-3009 TGDDLTIGQFAI
+3009 GNQDLAIGQFAVNN
-3021 GPASI
+3021 GTVWMM
-3026 FLPGRIETPG
+3026 GRIEFPG
-3036 TNSSTATL
+3036 TNGSTATI
-3044 TEYDSAFAPLNYVE
+3044 TEYDSAFVLQNYNE
-3058 YANYQGLDGV
+3058 YPDYQGLDGL
-3068 TYNGGYIYAA
+3068 TYNGGSLFAA
-3078 SRYLPTNEVRALKIN
+3078 SMYIPTREIRALKIN
-3093 AGTLAVQFSG
+3093 PATLAITASASF
-3103 AFSNPVSCSGVCYTR
+3103 ANPGSCQYCYSQAQAAT
-3118 VQGSVLSPDAQTF
+3118 LSPDGQTM
-3131 VVYGIVNQQGDED
+3131 VVYASVNKDGDAD

-3152 FDTGMNLISS
+3152 FDAASMTLTGS
-3162 KDVTSV
+3162 KDVTSL
-3168 GAPASGGVSMA
+3168 GGPTRDGVSLA
-3179 LDNSGALY
+3179 LTNAGALY
-3187 LAFSSDGDTA
+3187 MAFATDGDTA
-3197 RTYKFDVSGA
+3197 RTFKFDTSGSD
-3207 AIAQTGSAAYGPIK
+3207 IVQTGSAAYGPIQ
-3221 VHFSEGLGSIK
+3221 VHFSGGMGNLQ
-3232 LDPATGHLFEVWEST
+3232 LDPASGHPFEVWEST
-3247 SGAGDYL
+3247 TGAGDYV

-3263 LVGQRTF
+3263 LVGQRFF
-3270 DGFDNAHE
+3270 DGFNNTLE
-3278 DTGLSL
+3278 DTGFSL
-3284 AVYNSSTVFLTGAV
+3284 AVYNSSTVFVTGAV
-3298 DNGQNLD
+3298 NNGLNLD

-3312 GNASGAAS
+3312 GNGNGAVSA
-3320 GAGSPVAITTANAV
+3320 AGTPVSITTANAV
-3334 NFMSGAATYG
+3334 NYISGTVSYG
-3344 GTLVTSGTVRM
+3344 GSLVTSGTVRM
-3355 SLTPLYAD
+3355 SLTPLYTD

-3369 TAPFGGSSPFLFNN
+3369 TAPFGGSSSFLFNN
-3383 VPTGVYDVRAFVD
+3383 IPDGVYDVRAFVD
-3396 PNGNFRPDEGEP
+3396 PNGNFTPDEGEP
-3408 IGASTLYG
+3408 IGASTLRGLDFYRQTG
-3416 IPFTAGFSSQTPAI
+3416 SQVLAD
-3430 PVQMC
+3430 PVQLC
-3435 DRRQIAFGVDVVQSF
+3435 DRRQIAFGTDVVQSF
-3450 GASDCT
+3450 GAADCT

-3470 RGTRGQPVTIAMKAV
+3470 RGTRGQPVTIALKAI

-3493 LYGPDGDWLEY
+3493 LYGPDGDWIDY
-3504 DDDRGGDGNALIS
+3504 DDDGGGNGDAQIS

-3554 GISGRV
+3554 GISGVV

-3576 SPAFSSSTSAGGL
+3576 SPAFSSSTSVGGL

-3595 AFAFSNLAVGTTYY
+3595 AFAFTDLPVGATYY

-3614 DVNANQVPDAGED
+3614 DVNANQVPDLGED
-3627 GGVFGLEGVPNPIFL
+3627 GGVFGLNGVPNPILL

-3650 IEIGV
+3650 VEIAV
-3655 VPSTAAAASA
+3655 VPSTTAAASA
-3665 AYVTGAATYAGTRTG
+3665 AYVTGAVSYAGTRTG
-3680 SLVLEFWSSASFT
+3680 SLVLEFWSSAKFT
-3693 GHPVASRVIP
+3693 GHPVASRVVP

-3749 EQVYAPAGQTLVGID
+3749 EQVYAPAGQTMVGID
-3764 LLLKDPGLAASG
+3764 LTIKDPGLTASG

-3790 AVSGQQATIIVTY
+3790 AVSGQQATVIVTY
-3803 TAGANGISG
+3803 TAGANGVSG

-3817 QVGFTAPPGFPFPY
+3817 QIGFTAPPGFPFPY
-3831 NSPAGSSVTVTSAFT
+3831 NSPSGSSVTVKSAFT
-3846 TFGPVTYS
+3846 GFGAVTYA

-3869 GQTLTMVWSNVYM
+3869 GQTLTMEWSNVYM
-3882 ACQVGAA
+3882 ACQIGVA
-3889 TVTVSALKTT
+3889 TVTVSSLKTT

-3919 AGPARFVQ
+3919 PGAARFVQ
-3927 LDEPYFSVKQGELSD
+3927 LDAPYFSVKQGELSD

-3947 TRDQCGSRASVTA
+3947 TRDMCGSRAPVTA
-3960 PLTVDLRSTRFN
+3960 PLVVDLRSARFN
-3972 GTNFV
+3972 GSAFV
-3977 PDAEVGVTTS
+3977 PDAEVGVATS
-3987 TVLST
+3987 PALST
-3992 AAAVAVNFAV
+3992 EAAVAVDFAV
-4002 GESSKAF
+4002 GESSKSF
-4009 YVLAASTGFKN
+4009 YVLAASTGFKS

-4041 ADALTAVSVSTAS
+4041 ADALTGVSVSTAS

-4067 LNGQPNQV
+4067 ANGQPNQV

-4085 QPWHVLVSSLP
+4085 QPWHVIVSSLP
-4096 FKSGETP
+4096 FKAGELP

-4115 NKGEIAWDGRYS
+4115 SKGEIAWDGRYS

-4148 GGGGVKDDTIRLSV
+4148 GGGGVKDDTIRVNIS
-4162 ALPQFAG
+4162 LPQFAG

-4188 VYGPTGYFTATTL
+4188 VYGPAGYFTATTL

-4227 GAIDLTLNTAGA
+4227 GAIDLTLNASGA
-4239 ATAFISR
+4239 ATSFVSR

-4273 PSLDPSV
+4273 PSMDPSV
-4280 AAAVTDQW
+4280 AAAANDQW

-4311 LRGGTTTF
+4311 LKGGTTTF

-4344 GTYTVLADLSGY
+4344 GTYTVLGDLSGY
-4356 SRSTGSAYVGA
+4356 SRSTGTVYVGS

-4413 IASSSLSGGT
+4413 IASSNLSGGT

-4439 DPGGYILRANTQG
+4439 DPGGYLLRANTQG
-4452 LSAVTTGPIV
+4452 LSAVTTGPLV
-4462 VAGTA
+4462 VSGTA
-4467 TITGMD
+4467 TLTGID

-4481 SITGT
+4481 SISGT
-4486 ITVAAPN
+4486 ISVVAPN

-4505 SFNFGSTQVY
+4505 SFNFGSTQVF
-4515 VNGGAAAYA
+4515 VNANSAAYV

-4531 ATYQLYANVDAE
+4531 ATYQLYANIDGQGTDYDLTVPA
-4543 GEYEAVG
+4543 G
-4550 GFPRLVVPPATDN
+4550 GFPIRVLPPATQN
-4563 FTLAAAS
+4563 FTLSAAS
-4570 GVIDGLIMLRPGT
+4570 GVVSGTIILRAGT
-4583 SDFNNVTLTVL
+4583 SDFMNVTLNGR
-4594 TIASLRPDDVG
+4594 TIASLKPERVG
-4605 RTFTEVATAL
+4605 ESFVEVSTTL
-4615 PNFSCGGLPASNPS
+4615 PNFSCGGLPAANPS
-4629 SSPVAGACVGTVSSA
+4629 SVPVGGFCLGTGSSA
-4644 TFRVTGLN
+4644 TFKVQGVN
-4652 TQTLDVRFLHKTTG
+4652 TETLDIRFLHSTTG
-4666 QSSRHPVSAVNGS
+4666 QSSRQTLSIVNGS
-4679 TFSVVS
+4679 TATLIA
-4685 DLRGSTFA
+4685 DLSASTFS

-4699 NQITDTLFNTNAKIL
+4699 NQIADTLFNTNAKIL
-4714 ANAPYVAPQN
+4714 ANAPFVAPLG

-4743 DSYGVAISTVFNPI
+4743 DSYGTAISTVFNPV

-4770 TIPNCPNGVYVVRT
+4770 TIPNIPNGVYIVRT

-4835 DARVFELRVLNK
+4835 DARVFRIDVLNK

-4861 LSLGAMSGS
+4861 LNLGAMAGS
-4870 VDYAFTNLP
+4870 VDYSFTNLP
-4879 AGEFYTLTVRGQ
+4879 AGEFYTLSVRGT
-4891 LFPIKYVGRP
+4891 LFPIKYAGRP
-4901 LKFPDPALSPS
+4901 VKFPDPALSPT
-4912 GLQSNLTAQ
+4912 GLQSNLTGQ
-4921 NVTMQRAAYITGR
+4921 NVLMQRAAYIVGR
-4934 LKDGG
+4934 IKDGA
-4939 TGELISASNAGWLA
+4939 TGELVSATNATLLA
-4953 PNFAIAATANPWT
+4953 PNFAISATANPWT
-4966 EGGYVVAP
+4966 EGGFVTAA
-4974 SSINNRPI
+4974 SSISARPI

-5008 DPNFLAAGSQNYAP
+5008 DPNFLASGSQNYAP
-5022 VTISGLKPTPGE
+5022 VTIGGLKPTPGE
-5034 IRDIGIVSLGQGQS
+5034 IRDVGIVALGQGQS
-5048 ITGVVRSTTTGLPL
+5048 VTGIVRSTTTGLAL
-5062 ANIKVTARPSFGS
+5062 GNIKVTARPSFGS
-5075 EEDLVVQTFSNQLGA
+5075 EDALVVQSFTNSLGA
-5090 YSLWVSSAVSNQY
+5090 YSLWVSTAISNQF
-5103 NLVAAPRDGNQASD
+5103 NLVVAPRDGNQASD
-5117 GLYYGKVE
+5117 GRYYGTVE

-5140 LTPLSVVVTGQVV
+5140 LTPLSVVVTGQIV

-5193 IEATTV
+5193 IEATTA

-5234 SSFSIFTGSNT
+5234 SSFSVFTGSNT
-5245 AVNPITL
+5245 PANPITL

-5315 YDIVLLSGSNGQEV
+5315 YNIVLLSGSNGQEV
-5329 SFPAEGAGVVFT
+5329 SFPAEGAGVVFG
-5341 ASESTT
+5341 AAESTT

-5353 TYKPAALDCLGTA
+5353 TYRPARLDCLGTA

-5371 ARSRFLVQVDC
+5371 ARTRFLVQVDC
-5382 LKPLRQQ
+5382 LKPLRQE
-5389 TAADDDLSTIL
+5389 TAADDDLTTIL
-5400 TLSTFTAAGAA
+5400 TASTFTAAGAA
-5411 LVSPNGAGVLNNP
+5411 LVAPNGTGILNNP
-5424 SNSTN
+5424 SNSTS

-5434 ATYTLAPLETRFS
+5434 ATYTLAPSETRFS
-5447 IRIRAYAA
+5447 IRIRAFAS

-5563 PAALQVA
+5563 PAALEVA

-5625 LSYNLAAS
+5625 LSYNTATS
-5633 TSTTDDKIQV
+5633 TGTTDDKIQV

-5692 SFGGADIAVANFP
+5692 SFGGPDIAVANFP

-5710 ITHSNIARNS
+5710 ITHSNIVRNS

-5779 WNCTNDNGQTIASGV
+5779 WNCANDNGQTVASGV
-5794 YIGEAIHGGRRKFFK
+5794 YIGEVIHGGRRKFFK

>member
-1 MTTENRRIPFEPRAV
+1 MTTETRRIPFEPRAV

-32 AGLLPRLSSTTHTAG
+32 AASFS
-47 LDDVALAVAR
+47 V
-57 DGNGSLFAVGYSSA
+57 SA
-71 TGQGKNIWVSRWNES
+71 
-86 SLTLVS
+86 
-92 SMTFNGTAN
+92 
-101 GNDTAQAVAVQPSG
+101 
-115 EVFVMGVSS
+115 
-124 KAGQGPSLWMGKFT
+124 
-138 NSLAF
+138 
-143 VSSNTFPISINPG
+143 
-156 IVYKK
+156 
-161 GLIVAPG
+161 
-168 GGNLFLAADTTIAG
+168 
-182 PGENRILLA
+182 
-191 EVSPSL
+191 
-197 AIVSSTTFFSGFNSN
+197 
-212 FGFAVAHDGANLFV
+212 
-226 AGSVAPAAL
+226 
-235 TSNNTFV
+235 
-242 GKFGSSLVF
+242 
-251 IASAT
+251 
-256 VAGAG
+256 
-261 GNSDELRDVAIGSD
+261 
-275 GNVYV
+275 
-280 AGYMNNA
+280 
-287 GVVADLYVARYS
+287 
-299 PSLAFLNS
+299 
-307 TSLPGPGTTNAHAN
+307 
-321 ALALTNDRV
+321 
-330 YVAGNMQ
+330 
-337 AAGQGNNAW
+337 
-346 LGEFDYSLTL
+346 
-356 RSSSTLNSGGTNFD
+356 
-370 ELWGVTLDQSN
+370 
-381 RKAYA
+381 
-386 VGTVTDPT
+386 
-394 PKALIAKYKMPGPG
+394 
-408 NEFLATVVSTAPASV
+408 VSTAPVSV
-423 DGTSLDVPVLYA
+423 DAVSQNVPVLYV
-435 DLIGYPSPAGL
+435 DLTPSGPSSL
-446 GTFTLNLFGDV
+446 GSFVTLNLLGDV
-457 PSSLFTAAMW
+457 PANLLSATLW
-467 RDNGDGSFSPAS
+467 RDEGADGFSVALDTP
-479 DVFVA
+479 VA
-484 SVTFQPPGGGLPARA
+484 SAAFAPPSAGFPTRASLNTISEAPLTGGTTRYYFT
-499 MLNASGEPAVVS
+499 VS
-511 ARYHFAVHFNG
+511 FNG
-522 VPSGRK
+522 VPPARK
-528 VQFGF
+528 MSFGF
-533 QLGADFGAS
+533 QMFTDFS
-542 PNDLAL
+542 STTNDLPIPFFSSPTVARTKIFAK
-548 PALSDQILVRQRLF
+548 PSDGGF
-562 ANPSNGVFNYP
+562 AIPTG
-573 APSAGAANSG
+573 GATRTG

-588 IFVQVGQR
+588 IFVQSGQR
-596 VHGEIEAGD
+596 VRSETILGD
-605 TWNVPGAVSAD
+605 QWDVSSLTDAD
-616 GSAPTGGLN
+616 GIAVTEGL
-625 AGFNRGLLVGRI
+625 GSFNRGALVGRI
-637 GSGAWFPMG
+637 GAGPWQLLG
-646 QSSTITATSA
+646 QSSTITAPSNGT
-656 GSLYVAPNDTDYTD
+656 LFVAANDADYSN
-670 NSGYVRA
+670 NSGFVRA
-677 SFEVLPSTI
+677 LFSVLPSTSPKI
-686 SKRWLGGTLG
+686 WVGGTLG
-696 FETSADINQ
+696 FETAADISQ
-705 NWVGGRPSY
+705 NWIGGRPFN
-714 GENVAFDSSAYDC
+714 GESVVFDSSAYDC
-727 DWNLSNVSL
+727 DWNLSNVAL
-736 ASLSVST
+736 TSLSVST
-743 AYAGTIRLIQ
+743 AYTKTIRLIP
-753 PPYQNSNRLTV
+753 PPYQNSNRLMV
-764 DGDAEIRGGLF
+764 DNDATIRGGQF
-775 SVGKASFSQTNSFAV
+775 IVGKASAAQTNSFAV

-799 ATIDLSDGRLELGV
+799 ATFDMSDGRVELGI
-813 GAEVRAGALLRASG
+813 GAEIRAGALLRAAG
-827 TSSIWRMIPSQAWY
+827 MAQVWRSVPSLPYY
-841 LRVDQATVNV
+841 LRVHQATVSV
-851 TATSISL
+851 TAYPFTL
-858 DGVDFVDFINATVL
+858 DGIDYVDLVDATVL
-872 SFDNASI
+872 TFDNVSFMSSYA
-879 TTNLTST
+879 ST
-886 SPYVRFTASSP
+886 SPYVTLSAASP
-897 VAYTF
+897 VGWTF
-902 NKWDSGSSSRNPG
+902 NNWDSGSNPRNPG
-915 VNAAGVVAGS
+915 VGASGVVAGS
-925 TIVFNDSVGIAGT
+925 TIVFNASVGLAGT
-938 SFGSTKTQDPNGV
+938 SFGSPKTTDPNGA
-951 VRWLPDGGG
+951 VRWIPDGGG
-960 APGSIGG
+960 TPGSIGG
-967 TLSGPAGSYMV
+967 TLSGPGGSYTV
-978 MASTSPNGPS
+978 MASTSPFGPA
-988 STGLGGGGSTT
+988 STGLGGGGSTVVT
-999 VSPGGY
+999 PGAY
-1005 SVLSLRAP
+1005 SVSSLRAP

-1022 ESGGN
+1022 ESVGN
-1027 RIPFT
+1027 QIPFT
-1032 PAGGFGHPGNMI
+1032 PAGGFGHPGMMR
-1044 SEPVFIPSGGTP
+1044 SEPVFLPPGGAPS
-1056 GGINITVEDWGEIG
+1056 GINITVNDWGQVY
-1070 GSFNNQSNQAGPAL
+1070 GSFNNSSNQAGPIL
-1084 VETWVGQPNLS
+1084 LETWLGAPNLS
-1095 ASTRQARGLANPG
+1095 ASSRQALGMANPG
-1108 YAILTK
+1108 YSILTPS
-1114 ATSPVTV
+1114 TNPVTV
-1121 FAFIDANGSGAWDV
+1121 FAFVDANASGAWDV
-1135 FEASTSVTG
+1135 FEASIAVTG
-1144 VNVNP
+1144 VNVGP
-1149 VSQTFVGNFGIFG
+1149 SVPTFVGNYAITG
-1162 GDAAPGGSVTLAT
+1162 GDAAPGGEVTLST
-1175 SAVHRGAV
+1175 LAVHPGAV
-1183 GSSGVNAMI
+1183 GSMGTNPMI

-1201 SAQLSAL
+1201 AAQFSAL
-1208 RLTYQGGPLPNPGS
+1208 RVTYQGGPFPSGGGI
-1222 SFSVWADDGDGL
+1222 SVWSDDGDGN
-1234 FNMMYDLQ
+1234 FDMMYDMS
-1242 RGYAPIFTLGPS
+1242 RGYSSIFQFGPS
-1254 TYTVSFWQPAFLPSG
+1254 THTVSFYQPVFLPSG
-1269 ASKDFFIALDLG
+1269 VPKDFFIALDLG
-1281 GSALPPGSTAGILI
+1281 GGQLGPGATAGILI
-1295 ESATSFTLSI
+1295 EAATSFTLSM

-1315 VQTGALPIMSLVRA
+1315 VQTGALPVLSAVRA
-1329 NETATPD
+1329 YETATSD
-1336 LQGGAGTGSY
+1336 LQGGSLTGAY
-1346 FFPGQMISVISTGS
+1346 LFPGQMVSVISTGT

-1366 DSATGPGGA
+1366 DAPTGPGGA

-1389 LGELIGRTQAGA
+1389 LGELIGRVSPGGT
-1401 SYSSPW
+1401 YSSPW

-1419 PGDGELRLAMNDF
+1419 PGDGELRLAINDF
-1432 VGAYSDNSGEV
+1432 VGAYYDNSGTV
-1443 LAGFTASG
+1443 LAGFAASG

-1476 LNGTTPKNSTS
+1476 MNGTTPMQSANY
-1487 FGVAASSSYPFW
+1487 GIASATATPFW
-1499 INSLPPGEY
+1499 INGLVPGSY
-1508 DLAVAHGSN
+1508 DLAVTN
-1517 SNFGVSVQKVQVQ
+1517 SGAPSDFGRSVQQIQVQ
-1530 AGATSYLDATMYQ
+1530 AGATSYLNATMYQ

-1550 SIVYGG
+1550 SIVYTGI
-1556 VLGQGNFSVGVA
+1556 LGQGDFHVGVA
-1568 TVTDFTGRV
+1568 TVTDFTGEV
-1577 EFFGGTQ
+1577 TFYGGSQ
-1584 LAAAGPFSFVGL
+1584 NPAVGPFSFIGL
-1596 PSPATYYLVAYRDGD
+1596 PSPATYYLVSYRDGD
-1611 WNGKPSGPEP
+1611 YNGKPSGPEP

-1628 GGGLSTLPA
+1628 GGSLSTLPA
-1637 FLAPIYVPSSGTVS
+1637 YLAPIYVPGSGTVS

-1658 DMGSIEGSVTLQGGA
+1658 DTGAIDGSVTLSPGA
-1673 TGTIVVETGRGVP
+1673 TGTIVIETGRGVP
-1686 GSPGYETENR
+1686 GSAGYATENR
-1696 VIVPIFGVV
+1696 LIVPVPVAATAAGV
-1705 PPAGLPYTLHLL
+1705 PYMLHLL

-1744 TALSTVSVPSGGR
+1744 TALSAVSVPSGGR

-1766 LAPPAAP
+1766 LAAPSAPAALTATANP
-1773 ASFQA
+1773 GDVAFG
-1778 AASAP
+1778 
-1783 SVRFDWN
+1783 WN
-1790 LVPGA
+1790 FVPGA
-1795 AGYQLRRADSSV
+1795 GGYQLRRADNSV
-1807 FTSLGASVSY
+1807 FTSLGAAVTY

-1846 LSQAVYTLAAI
+1846 LSQPAFTLAAI

-1863 DPVGATSAVVSWSG
+1863 DPVTATDALVSWSG

-1885 ELTRS
+1885 EVMRS
-1890 TVIAGASA
+1890 TVFGGAAA
-1898 RVYLGSGTS
+1898 RVHLGTATA
-1907 VSGPLAPASTYFWTV
+1907 VFNPLAPASTYFWVV
-1922 RALDGNGLFSAFSGA
+1922 RALNGNGLFSSFSGA

-1948 SLSGGLYYGGA
+1948 SLSGLLNYAGA
-1959 QTAGGRGFVIEA
+1959 QTTGGRGFVIEA
-1971 STSLATF
+1971 STSPTTYF
-1978 YPRASSAALP
+1978 PRASSAALP
-1988 GALQQPWYLPVPA
+1988 RASQQPWFLPGAA

-2011 LDGNGALQP
+2011 VAGNGVLQP

-2027 GSSVVAGSPVTGVSF
+2027 GSSVVAGSPVTGVNF
-2042 AVSVDTVPPGPP
+2042 TVAVDTVPPGPP
-2054 AGVVAVPGFN
+2054 AGVVAAPGFN
-2064 KITLTWVPPTKNANG
+2064 KVTLSWVAPTKNANG
-2079 TNLID
+2079 TNLLD

-2099 FASLTPALLST
+2099 FVSLTPALLST
-2110 GTASFVDGLPIP
+2110 ATASFVDNFPIP

-2138 SSAPSGAVSAAPS
+2138 QSTTYSAVSGSAS

-2156 SGQIRSFSAAA
+2156 SGQIRSFSVAS
-2167 AGQYRVRLSLSPS
+2167 AGQYRVRLSTMPGPS
-2180 PSAPSVAE
+2180 SPSVAE
-2188 AAVSSYTFTGLAD
+2188 AAVTSYTFTGLPD
-2201 RTYYLRAFRDVN
+2201 RTYYLRAFRDTN
-2213 GNGVEDPLTEPAG
+2213 NNGVEDSLTEPAG

-2248 DATICDRSPLAPPSV
+2248 DATICDRSPLYPPSV
-2263 AGSLSAAGCPA
+2263 SGTLAAAGCPA

-2289 VGGGVAG
+2289 VGGGAAG

-2312 LFATDLILL
+2312 FFATDLILL

-2346 GIYLAELTSFQS
+2346 GIYLAELTSFQV
-2358 GVFGSFRLNMRLE
+2358 GVVGSFTLNMRLE
-2371 GGYAGVIGG
+2371 GGYAGVIAG
-2380 SVTYTGARTGLVYA
+2380 SVTYTGARPGLVYT

-2409 STSSAALPLSYS
+2409 STSNAALPLAYS

-2427 GAYYVRGFRDS
+2427 GSYYVRGFRDS
-2438 NGNGVRDAGDPS
+2438 NANGLRDAGDPS
-2450 GQYGVAASSALPV
+2450 GQYGVSSSSPLPV
-2463 QVAGGQAVGG
+2463 QVLGGQAYGG
-2473 PFHVALAD
+2473 PFNLTLAD

-2490 ALYEGTVGGALRVEA
+2490 ALYDGTVAGALRVEA
-2505 GRPACPGCSSIGE
+2505 GRPSCPYCSSIGE
-2518 VVVFT
+2518 VVAFT
-2523 TVAAGSV
+2523 TVTAGSV
-2530 YTLPFVP
+2530 YTLPFLP
-2537 AATDYVI
+2537 SATDYII

-2586 FGQAG
+2586 FGAAG
-2591 AAVVVGTVSYSGTA
+2591 TAIVVGTVSYSGSA
-2605 AGPVIVG
+2605 AGPVIIG
-2612 ISRDP
+2612 LSRDF

-2632 YFERSGLLGDTTYY
+2632 YFEHSGLQGDTTYY
-2646 MAGFIDSNLNNSP
+2646 MAGFVDANLNNSP
-2659 DEALGEPANAGS
+2659 DEALGEPMAAGS
-2671 LASYGGA
+2671 EAAFGGT
-2678 VSFDN
+2678 VLFDN
-2683 PPQIFVAA
+2683 PPPIFVSAS
-2691 TGATGVKLNLSDPP
+2691 GATGVKLLLVDPP
-2705 NGSVQGVVRYAGSA
+2705 NGSIQGVVRYAGSA
-2719 SASNLIVQAYPAAAT
+2719 SAPNLIVRANPSGQT
-2734 AGFWKPATQVIPRA
+2734 GFWKPVTQVIPRA
-2748 VGVSTYAYTL
+2748 VGVSTYAFSL
-2758 SYLSAES
+2758 SYLEAKS
-2765 YYVNA
+2765 YYVDA
-2770 FVDSSN
+2770 FVDASN
-2776 NGWHDFGEPFGSRPP
+2776 NGYHEAGEPFGSRPP
-2791 VAVSSGA
+2791 VTVSSGA
-2798 NAFPV
+2798 TAFPV
-2803 YGANVEIFDPG
+2803 YGANVEVFDPG

-2826 GEMIYFGTQAGPL
+2826 GELVYLGTMAGPMF
-2839 YVRFFNNPD
+2839 VRIFNNPE
-2848 RLGAPVYTLRVP
+2848 RLGAPLYTVRLP

-2880 FETYYLD
+2880 FGEYYLD

-2902 HAFGKINQGQ
+2902 HAFGVLNQGFSVTVAQ
-2912 AVMLTQERPDRYVFG
+2912 SQPDRHIFG
-2927 GTISDPGQGGSV
+2927 GMITDPGQGGSV

-2946 AAPGGARFDG
+2946 AAAGGARFDG
-2956 GATDLGAIVQV
+2956 GATDLGAIVQI
-2967 DSTTSYGPQPIV
+2967 DSAAVNGPQPIV
-2979 LGITAQNGG
+2979 IGITAQNGG
-2988 VEGWGVRYSSTGVL
+2988 VDGWGVRYSSTGVL
-3002 LSSAVVS
+3002 LSSATLS
-3009 TGDDLTIGQFAI
+3009 YGDLMIDRIAI
-3021 GPASI
+3021 GPSSI
-3026 FLPGRIETPG
+3026 FVPGRIEVSG
-3036 TNSSTATL
+3036 TSQATGTL
-3044 TEYDSAFAPLNYVE
+3044 TEYDAAFQPLNYVE
-3058 YANYQGLDGV
+3058 HADYQGLDGL
-3068 TYNGGYIYAA
+3068 TYGNAALYAA
-3078 SRYLPTNEVRALKIN
+3078 SRYVPSNEIRALRFN
-3093 AGTLAVQFSG
+3093 PATLAITATG
-3103 AFSNPVSCSGVCYTR
+3103 AFPNPGSCNYCYSQVVDAT
-3118 VQGSVLSPDAQTF
+3118 LSPDGQTF
-3131 VVYGIVNQQGDED
+3131 IVYAAVNKQNDDD
-3144 RGLHFLLK
+3144 RGLHFLIKYDSAL
-3152 FDTGMNLISS
+3152 NLITS
-3162 KDVTSV
+3162 KDVTGL
-3168 GAPASGGVSMA
+3168 GAPSGDGVTMA
-3179 LDNSGALY
+3179 LSDAGALY
-3187 LAFSSDGDTA
+3187 LSFETDGTTA

-3207 AIAQTGSAAYGPIK
+3207 VIAQTGSAAYSPIQ
-3221 VHFSEGLGSIK
+3221 VHFSGGMGNMG
-3232 LDPATGHLFEVWEST
+3232 LDPASGHLFEVWEST
-3247 SGAGDYL
+3247 TGAGDYL
-3254 LLRYDQSLN
+3254 MLRYDQSLN
-3263 LVGQRTF
+3263 LVGQQTF
-3270 DGFDNAHE
+3270 DGHDGTLE
-3278 DTGLSL
+3278 DTGFSV
-3284 AVYNSSTVFLTGAV
+3284 AVYNSSTVFVTGAV
-3298 DNGQNLD
+3298 NNGQNLD

-3312 GNASGAAS
+3312 GNTSGAAS
-3320 GAGSPVAITTANAV
+3320 GAGAPVVITTANAV
-3334 NFMSGAATYG
+3334 NYISGTVAYG
-3344 GTLVTSGTVRM
+3344 GSLVTSGTVRM
-3355 SLTPLYAD
+3355 TLTPLYTD

-3369 TAPFGGSSPFLFNN
+3369 TAPFSGSSSFLFNN
-3383 VPTGVYDVRAFVD
+3383 IPDGIYDVRAFVD

-3416 IPFTAGFSSQTPAI
+3416 LEFYAQTGSQALAD
-3430 PVQMC
+3430 PVQLC
-3435 DRRQIAFGVDVVQSF
+3435 DRRQISFGTDVVQSF
-3450 GASDCT
+3450 GAADCT

-3470 RGTRGQPVTIAMKAV
+3470 RGTRGQPVTINLKAI
-3485 GFYDSYLD
+3485 GFYDSYID
-3493 LYGPDGDWLEY
+3493 LYGPDGDWIEY
-3504 DDDRGGDGNALIS
+3504 DDDGGGNGDALIT

-3554 GISGRV
+3554 GISGSV

-3576 SPAFSSSTSAGGL
+3576 SPAFSSSTSVGGL

-3595 AFAFSNLAVGTTYY
+3595 TFAFTNLPVGTTYY

-3614 DVNANQVPDAGED
+3614 DVNANQTPDTGED
-3627 GGVFGLEGVPNPIFL
+3627 GGVFGLGGVPNPIFL
-3642 AAGQIASG
+3642 AAGQFASG
-3650 IEIGV
+3650 VEIGV
-3655 VPSTAAAASA
+3655 VPSTTAAASA
-3665 AYVTGAATYAGTRTG
+3665 AYVTGTASYAGTRTG
-3680 SLVLEFWSSASFT
+3680 SLVLEFWSSAQFT
-3693 GHPVASRVIP
+3693 GHPVASRVVP

-3749 EQVYAPAGQTLVGID
+3749 EQVYAPAGQTMVGID
-3764 LLLKDPGLAASG
+3764 VLLKDPGLTASG
-3776 AISGEG
+3776 AFSGEG
-3782 TAVLSSTF
+3782 SAVLSSTF
-3790 AVSGQQATIIVTY
+3790 AVSGQPATLIITY
-3803 TAGANGISG
+3803 TAGVNGVSG
-3812 GATGG
+3812 GGTGG
-3817 QVGFTAPPGFPFPY
+3817 QIGFTVPPGFPFPY
-3831 NSPAGSSVTVTSAFT
+3831 DAMPGSVTVTSAFT

-3869 GQTLTMVWSNVYM
+3869 GQTLAMEWSNAWM
-3882 ACQVGAA
+3882 SCQVGVA
-3889 TVTVSALKTT
+3889 TVTVSSLKTT
-3899 AVATDVPQPLLLGS
+3899 AVASDVPQPLLLGS
-3913 PSLAVV
+3913 PALAVIP
-3919 AGPARFVQ
+3919 GDARFVQ
-3927 LDEPYFSVKQGELSD
+3927 LDAPYFSVKQGELSD

-3947 TRDQCGSRASVTA
+3947 TRDMCGSRAPVTA
-3960 PLTVDLRSTRFN
+3960 PLVVDLRSARFN
-3972 GTNFV
+3972 GSAFV
-3977 PDAEVGVTTS
+3977 PDAEVGVATS
-3987 TVLST
+3987 PALST
-3992 AAAVAVNFAV
+3992 GTAVAVSFAV
-4002 GESSKAF
+4002 GESSKSF
-4009 YVLAASTGFKN
+4009 YVLAASTGFKS

-4027 IFDTTFYFGVSAMP
+4027 TYDTTFYFGVSAMP
-4041 ADALTAVSVSTAS
+4041 ADALTAVSVATAS

-4067 LNGQPNQV
+4067 ANGQPNQV

-4085 QPWHVLVSSLP
+4085 QPWHVIVSSLP
-4096 FKSGETP
+4096 FKSGELP

-4115 NKGEIAWDGRYS
+4115 SKGEIAWDGRYS

-4175 TVPNPPLSGVNLR
+4175 TVPNPPLSGVNIR
-4188 VYGPTGYFTATTL
+4188 VYGPAGYYTATTL

-4216 RMNVGRPDYVD
+4216 RMNVGRPDFVD

-4239 ATAFISR
+4239 ATSFISR
-4246 TAGLLVSSNASG
+4246 TAGLLVSSNATG

-4280 AAAVTDQW
+4280 AAAANDQW

-4311 LRGGTTTF
+4311 LKGGTTTF

-4344 GTYTVLADLSGY
+4344 GTYTVLADLNGY
-4356 SRSTGSAYVGA
+4356 SRSTGSVYVGP

-4413 IASSSLSGGT
+4413 IVSSNLSGGT

-4439 DPGGYILRANTQG
+4439 DPGGYVLRANTQG
-4452 LSAVTTGPIV
+4452 LSAVTTGPLV
-4462 VAGTA
+4462 VAGTV
-4467 TITGMD
+4467 TLSGID
-4473 FPDFGAGA
+4473 FPNFGAGA

-4486 ITVAAPN
+4486 ISVVAPN

-4515 VNGGAAAYA
+4515 VNANAASYA

-4531 ATYQLYANVDAE
+4531 ATYQLYANIDGQ

-4550 GFPRLVVPPATDN
+4550 GFPRLVVPPAVDN

-4570 GVIDGLIMLRPGT
+4570 GVIDGTILLRPGT

-4605 RTFTEVATAL
+4605 RTFTEVATDL

-4652 TQTLDVRFLHKTTG
+4652 TQTLDIRFLHKTTG

-4679 TFSVVS
+4679 TFTVVS
-4685 DLRGSTFA
+4685 DLRASTFS

-4699 NQITDTLFNTNAKIL
+4699 NQIADTLFNTNAKIL
-4714 ANAPYVAPQN
+4714 ANAPFVAPQN

-4743 DSYGVAISTVFNPI
+4743 DSYGVAISTIFNPI

-4770 TIPNCPNGVYVVRT
+4770 TIPNTPNGVYIVRT
-4784 TDLRSCSTCAVI
+4784 TDLRSCSTCAVV

-4861 LSLGAMSGS
+4861 LSLGQQAGS

-4939 TGELISASNAGWLA
+4939 TGELIAASNAGWLA
-4953 PNFAIAATANPWT
+4953 PNFAITATANPWT

-4974 SSINNRPI
+4974 SSISNRPI

-5008 DPNFLAAGSQNYAP
+5008 DPNFLASGSQNYAP

-5062 ANIKVTARPSFGS
+5062 ANIKVTASPSFGS
-5075 EEDLVVQTFSNQLGA
+5075 EEALVVQTFSNQQGA
-5090 YSLWVSSAVSNQY
+5090 YSLWVSSAVSNQF

-5117 GLYYGKVE
+5117 GRYYGTVE
-5125 LTNLNLQTQTSANFL
+5125 VTNLNLQTQTSANFL
-5140 LTPLSVVVTGQVV
+5140 LTPLSVVVTGQIV

-5184 VVPENPLGD
+5184 TVPSNPLGD

-5209 STGVYKLHATSLG
+5209 STGVYNLHATSLG

-5245 AVNPITL
+5245 PVSPFTL
-5252 TRGATATG
+5252 ARGATATG

-5310 KPGIS
+5310 KPGIA
-5315 YDIVLLSGSNGQEV
+5315 YNIVLLSGSNGQEV
-5329 SFPAEGAGVVFT
+5329 SFPTEGAGVVFT

-5382 LKPLRQQ
+5382 LKPLRQA

-5411 LVSPNGAGVLNNP
+5411 LASPNGTGILNNP

-5447 IRIRAYAA
+5447 IRIRAFAA

-5485 TNINGGKV
+5485 TNINGGRV
-5493 GMKPSAQDELLG
+5493 GMKPSAQDEELG
-5505 LDERSGIDLP
+5505 LDERSGIFLP

-5539 NVSMTKGRDQALA
+5539 NLSMTKGRDQTLA
-5552 KALSVATLGYA
+5552 KALSLATRGYA
-5563 PAALQVA
+5563 PAALEVA

-5592 TTQIGG
+5592 TTQVGG

-5618 KQRADLT
+5618 KERADLT
-5625 LSYNLAAS
+5625 LSYNLATS

-5654 PETVNRRL
+5654 PETTNRRL
-5662 DTVNKTIT
+5662 DTVNKTVT

-5705 NPADC
+5705 NPSDC

-5725 GGVHAPFT
+5725 GGVHAPFS

-5762 RTIEQGQVPAGQ
+5762 RTIQQGQVPAGQ

-5779 WNCTNDNGQTIASGV
+5779 WNCTNDNGATVASGV
-5794 YIGEAIHGGRRKFFK
+5794 YIGEVIHGGRRKFFK